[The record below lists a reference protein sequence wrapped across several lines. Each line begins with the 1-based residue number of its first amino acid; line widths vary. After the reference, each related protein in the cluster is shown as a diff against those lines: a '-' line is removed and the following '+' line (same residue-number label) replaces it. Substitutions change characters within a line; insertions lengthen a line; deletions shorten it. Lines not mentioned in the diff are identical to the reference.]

1 MKNRLLILCLAS
13 LASISY
19 ANEGKAYEGPA
30 HYRVIETQ
38 EHIVPLERGAY
49 EDLLRVVDEQN
60 RQKGISS
67 NYLKKGRDGRHLGDV
82 DLVPVAQFAGDSSDY
97 KEELTA
103 RRESKISGYHSV
115 HELLEGKDKKLKEDG
130 TFEKLSYSRE
140 GNQKRFYFGNG
151 NVVKDITITGTEK
164 FDEKLRETKKQ
175 KNDRYIIEGVYKRP
189 FKDRDQL
196 GISVDDY
203 KKNIEGQSR
212 EKALKYIKQKLEDR
226 LGTSSKYK
234 FEIKNGELYA
244 KDSSGKEWKVLLHI
258 EPVSV
263 PEIRYGSTKKEYKDD
278 IFTNIYL
285 YTPTSSSDDKKDSSG
300 RVLYTKDNNIVVEDK
315 FKYLD
320 NVVEFDS
327 KKETIKKEYE
337 KDKKTMSNEE
347 FKKKWVTPFEKGGE
361 FEKALISFTKDL
373 KLASDEKEQVDQ
385 RKNAARKSKEKIEN
399 DKNWPK
405 DLYSFQ
411 LKYMNEKEKEETFK
425 KYPKASE
432 LLKEWFEQNKIYD
445 EADKKSDEL
454 SEKISS
460 EIPKKHGFYDGWKP
474 KKEENKWLK
483 GVVANKDL
491 TRKYLGKNVEFRGQ
505 GRIEGTVDLGE
516 GNNELT
522 IKEQFTGRYGTNIVL
537 GPKAALKNI
546 KYVNVAG
553 AIGDSSHSSLSGRT
567 SLTLDI
573 DPSVANEKGHLT
585 QHAFKNSDP
594 NIVFRGLGSDITSDN
609 RNDFYMELMASR
621 IAKNSVVDMGRKL
634 KYQTQDFHNP
644 AKKIDMEIKM
654 ISDSIAHT
662 IENKEEKEKENS
674 LIEVKIKDK
683 IKALN
688 EQENAVYQS
697 IHRSGRLDILQP
709 TLTTT
714 NKKTTFNVADD
725 DREEKKKT
733 KLIHMIKTAS
743 PEEVIEKVGQFHLSE
758 SSKKD
763 AMERIRKIA
772 TSENM
777 KKLKEK
783 TEQFKELASSTE
795 YQKLDFLRKS
805 EEVENLNSGE
815 TWQALRQEIYDKATI
830 ERKIEEVKKVV
841 NAIDQE
847 NIQKLAEK
855 YPEIETLK
863 KISSNLES
871 LKETLA
877 SIKGKEIDIKST
889 TIIQSLFSTFNSLGT
904 NMKKQA
910 LMTEDSL
917 DNETAH
923 TFESY
928 ETGRREYAELKNIL
942 FYSSREEEALSELK
956 NVISQ
961 LQERNIYSKLN
972 KVAKNEIST
981 YTNIPFDIDH
991 SLLDKKSVYTRGGF
1005 ISSRTVQKN
1014 FKGNIYTGYGI
1025 YEQEYDKGLRLGA
1038 IFGGANTDHTETY
1051 SRTLRTVATESNI
1064 KGVSAY
1070 AGAYVNKTLYTPN
1083 LEWISGLGLQYGYYT
1098 VKRQVKN
1105 NYQELMSKG
1114 KPQIGAF
1121 NTYTGFVYTHSLQND
1136 LILRGKGI
1144 LSYSLVHQGKVKEK
1158 DGLNLDIEAKDY
1170 HYVDGELG
1178 VSLAKTL
1185 YDDSKKSTLS
1195 AGISGIFG
1203 LSGYDNKALKAKI
1216 HNSNSSYD
1224 IVGDKVKKDA
1234 VKIYLDYNMQL
1245 DLGFNYGLEGTYI
1258 TNNKQSDVKIGLK
1271 AGYAF

>member
-19 ANEGKAYEGPA
+19 AKEGKVYEGPA

-38 EHIVPLERGAY
+38 EHIVPIERGAY

-115 HELLEGKDKKLKEDG
+115 HKLLEGKDKNLKEDG

-189 FKDRDQL
+189 FMDRDQL

-203 KKNIEGQSR
+203 KKNIEGQTR
-212 EKALKYIKQKLEDR
+212 ENALKYIKQKLEDF
-226 LGTSSKYK
+226 SEYK

-285 YTPTSSSDDKKDSSG
+285 YTPTSSPDDKKDSSG
-300 RVLYTKDNNIVVEDK
+300 RVFYTKDNNIVVEDK
-315 FKYLD
+315 FKYPD

-327 KKETIKKEYE
+327 RKNKVKEEYE
-337 KDKKTMSNEE
+337 KDKKTMSDEE

-361 FEKALISFTKDL
+361 FEKALSEMNKEL
-373 KLASDEKEQVDQ
+373 EK
-385 RKNAARKSKEKIEN
+385 AFKEKKIE
-399 DKNWPK
+399 DKK
-405 DLYSFQ
+405 
-411 LKYMNEKEKEETFK
+411 KEEAEKEKNKVREDKRWPDGLYWWYLKEEKKEELIK
-425 KYPKASE
+425 KYPDAKE
-432 LLKEWFEQNKIYD
+432 LLEKYFEQDKIYK

-454 SEKISS
+454 FENINTK
-460 EIPKKHGFYDGWKP
+460 IPKKHGFYDGWNP
-474 KKEENKWLK
+474 QGEENKWLK
-483 GVVANKDL
+483 IAIANKYL
-491 TRKYLGKNVEFRGQ
+491 IRKYLGKNVEFRGQ

-522 IKEQFTGRYGTNIVL
+522 IKEQFTGRYGTNIIL

-553 AIGDSSHSSLSGRT
+553 AIGDSSKASLSGRT

-573 DPSVANEKGHLT
+573 DPSVVNEKGHLT

-594 NIVFRGLGSDITSDN
+594 NIVFRGLGSKITSDN
-609 RNDFYMELMASR
+609 RNDFYIELMTSR

-654 ISDSIAHT
+654 ISDSIAH
-662 IENKEEKEKENS
+662 IIKNKEDSKDSKNS

-683 IKALN
+683 IKELT
-688 EQENAVYQS
+688 EKENSVYGS
-697 IHRSGRLDILQP
+697 IHNSGRLDILQP

-758 SSKKD
+758 TSKKD

-805 EEVENLNSGE
+805 KEAENLNPGE

-847 NIQKLAEK
+847 NVQKLAEK
-855 YPEIETLK
+855 YPNIETLK
-863 KISSNLES
+863 NISSNLES
-871 LKETLA
+871 LKKTLV
-877 SIKGKEIDIKST
+877 SIKEIDIKST
-889 TIIQSLFSTFNSLGT
+889 TIIQSLFSTFNSLVT

-928 ETGRREYAELKNIL
+928 ETGRREYTELKNIL

-1051 SRTLRTVATESNI
+1051 SRTLRTVATESTI

-1114 KPQIGAF
+1114 KPQIGAL
-1121 NTYTGFVYTHSLQND
+1121 NTYTGFVYTHSLPND

-1203 LSGYDNKALKAKI
+1203 LSGYDNKDLKAKVR
-1216 HNSNSSYD
+1216 NSSTGYN
-1224 IVGDKVKKDA
+1224 IMGDKTKKDA

-1258 TNNKQSDVKIGLK
+1258 TNNDQSDVKIGLK
-1271 AGYAF
+1271 AGYSF

>member
-115 HELLEGKDKKLKEDG
+115 DKLMTEKDKALKEDK
-130 TFEKLSYSRE
+130 TFDKLSYSRE

-151 NVVKDITITGTEK
+151 NTVKDIIITGK
-164 FDEKLRETKKQ
+164 NDFDKKVKETKEQ
-175 KNDRYIIEGVYKRP
+175 KNEKYLIEGVYKRP

-196 GISVDDY
+196 GISLDDY

-212 EKALKYIKQKLEDR
+212 EKALEYIKEKLENR
-226 LGTSSKYK
+226 LGDSYKYK

-320 NVVEFDS
+320 NVVEFES
-327 KKETIKKEYE
+327 RKKEIKEQYE
-337 KDKKTMSNEE
+337 KDKKELTPEKFNE
-347 FKKKWVTPFEKGGE
+347 KWVKPFEKGGE
-361 FEKALISFTKDL
+361 FEKALSAMKGEL
-373 KLASDEKEQVDQ
+373 EK
-385 RKNAARKSKEKIEN
+385 ASKEKEIE
-399 DKNWPK
+399 DKK
-405 DLYSFQ
+405 
-411 LKYMNEKEKEETFK
+411 KEEAEKEKNKVREDKRWPDGLYWWDLKEERKEELIK
-425 KYPKASE
+425 KYPDAKE
-432 LLKEWFEQNKIYD
+432 LLEKYFEQDKIYK

-460 EIPKKHGFYDGWKP
+460 EIPKKHGFYDGWNP
-474 KKEENKWLK
+474 QGEENKWLK
-483 GVVANKDL
+483 VAIANKYL
-491 TRKYLGKNVEFRGQ
+491 IRKYLGKNVEFRGQ

-553 AIGDSSHSSLSGRT
+553 AIGDSSKASLSGRT

-573 DPSVANEKGHLT
+573 DPSVVNEKGHLT

-609 RNDFYMELMASR
+609 RNDFYMELMTSR

-758 SSKKD
+758 TSKKD

-805 EEVENLNSGE
+805 EEAENLNPGE

-847 NIQKLAEK
+847 NVQKLAGK
-855 YPEIETLK
+855 YPKIETLK
-863 KISSNLES
+863 DISSNLES

-889 TIIQSLFSTFNSLGT
+889 TTIQSLFSTFNSLLT

-928 ETGRREYAELKNIL
+928 EAGRREYTELKNIL

>member
-19 ANEGKAYEGPA
+19 AKEGKVYEGPA

-38 EHIVPLERGAY
+38 EHIVPIERGAY

-115 HELLEGKDKKLKEDG
+115 HKLLEGKDKNLKEDG

-189 FKDRDQL
+189 FMYRDQL

-203 KKNIEGQSR
+203 KKNIEGQTR
-212 EKALKYIKQKLEDR
+212 ENALKYIKQKLEDF
-226 LGTSSKYK
+226 SEYK

-285 YTPTSSSDDKKDSSG
+285 YTPTSSPDDKKDSSG
-300 RVLYTKDNNIVVEDK
+300 RVFYTKDNNIVVEDK
-315 FKYLD
+315 FKYPD

-327 KKETIKKEYE
+327 RKNKVKEEYE
-337 KDKKTMSNEE
+337 KDKKTMSDEE

-361 FEKALISFTKDL
+361 FEKALSEMNKEL
-373 KLASDEKEQVDQ
+373 EK
-385 RKNAARKSKEKIEN
+385 AFKEKKIE
-399 DKNWPK
+399 DKK
-405 DLYSFQ
+405 
-411 LKYMNEKEKEETFK
+411 KEEAEKEKNKVREDKRWPDGLYWWYLKEKKKEELIK
-425 KYPKASE
+425 KYPDAKE
-432 LLKEWFEQNKIYD
+432 LLEKYFEQDKIYK

-454 SEKISS
+454 FENINTK
-460 EIPKKHGFYDGWKP
+460 IPKKHGFYDGWNLQG
-474 KKEENKWLK
+474 EENKWLK
-483 GVVANKDL
+483 IAIANKYL
-491 TRKYLGKNVEFRGQ
+491 IRKYLGKNVEFRGQ

-522 IKEQFTGRYGTNIVL
+522 IKEQFTGRYGTNIIL

-553 AIGDSSHSSLSGRT
+553 AIGDSSKASLSGRT

-573 DPSVANEKGHLT
+573 DPSVVNEKGHLT

-594 NIVFRGLGSDITSDN
+594 NIVFRGLGSKITSDN
-609 RNDFYMELMASR
+609 RNDFYIELMTSR

-654 ISDSIAHT
+654 ISDSIAH
-662 IENKEEKEKENS
+662 IIKNKEDSKDSKNS

-683 IKALN
+683 IKELT
-688 EQENAVYQS
+688 EKENSVYGS
-697 IHRSGRLDILQP
+697 IHNSGRLDILQP

-758 SSKKD
+758 TSKKD

-805 EEVENLNSGE
+805 KEAENLNPGE

-847 NIQKLAEK
+847 NVQKLAEK
-855 YPEIETLK
+855 YPNIETLK
-863 KISSNLES
+863 NISSNLES
-871 LKETLA
+871 LKKTLV
-877 SIKGKEIDIKST
+877 SIKEIDIKST
-889 TIIQSLFSTFNSLGT
+889 TIIQSLFSTFNSLVT

-928 ETGRREYAELKNIL
+928 ETGRREYTELKNIL

-1051 SRTLRTVATESNI
+1051 SRTLRTVATESTI

-1114 KPQIGAF
+1114 KPQIGAL
-1121 NTYTGFVYTHSLQND
+1121 NTYTGFVYTHSLPND

-1203 LSGYDNKALKAKI
+1203 LSGYDNKDLKAKVR
-1216 HNSNSSYD
+1216 NSSTGYN
-1224 IVGDKVKKDA
+1224 IMGDKTKKDA

-1258 TNNKQSDVKIGLK
+1258 TNNDQSDVKIGLK
-1271 AGYAF
+1271 AGYSF

>member
-19 ANEGKAYEGPA
+19 AKEGKVYEGPA

-38 EHIVPLERGAY
+38 EHIVPIERGAY

-103 RRESKISGYHSV
+103 RREYKISGYHSV
-115 HELLEGKDKKLKEDG
+115 HKLLEGKDKNLKEDG

-189 FKDRDQL
+189 FMDRDQL

-203 KKNIEGQSR
+203 KKNIEGQTR
-212 EKALKYIKQKLEDR
+212 ENALKYIKQKLEDR
-226 LGTSSKYK
+226 LGDSSKYK

-285 YTPTSSSDDKKDSSG
+285 YTPTSSPDDKKDSSG
-300 RVLYTKDNNIVVEDK
+300 RVFYTKDNNIVVEDK
-315 FKYLD
+315 FKYPD

-327 KKETIKKEYE
+327 RKNKVKEEYE
-337 KDKKTMSNEE
+337 KDKKTMSDEE

-361 FEKALISFTKDL
+361 FEKALSEMNKEL
-373 KLASDEKEQVDQ
+373 EK
-385 RKNAARKSKEKIEN
+385 AFKEKKIE
-399 DKNWPK
+399 DKK
-405 DLYSFQ
+405 
-411 LKYMNEKEKEETFK
+411 KEEAEKEKNKVREDKRWPDGLYWWNLEEEKKEELIK
-425 KYPKASE
+425 KYPDAKE
-432 LLKEWFEQNKIYD
+432 LLEKYFEQDKIYK

-454 SEKISS
+454 FENINTK
-460 EIPKKHGFYDGWKP
+460 IPKKHGFYDGWNP
-474 KKEENKWLK
+474 QGEENKWLK
-483 GVVANKDL
+483 IAIANKYL
-491 TRKYLGKNVEFRGQ
+491 IRKYLGKNVEFRGQ

-522 IKEQFTGRYGTNIVL
+522 IKEQFTGRYGTNIIL

-553 AIGDSSHSSLSGRT
+553 AIGDSSKASLSGRT

-573 DPSVANEKGHLT
+573 DPSVVNEKGHLT

-594 NIVFRGLGSDITSDN
+594 NIVFRGLGSKITSDN
-609 RNDFYMELMASR
+609 RNDFYIELMTSR

-654 ISDSIAHT
+654 ISDSIAH
-662 IENKEEKEKENS
+662 IIKNKEDSKDSKNS

-683 IKALN
+683 IKELT
-688 EQENAVYQS
+688 EKENSVYGS
-697 IHRSGRLDILQP
+697 IHNSGRLDILQP

-758 SSKKD
+758 TSKKD

-805 EEVENLNSGE
+805 KEAENLNPGE

-847 NIQKLAEK
+847 NVQKLAEK
-855 YPEIETLK
+855 YPNIETLK
-863 KISSNLES
+863 NISSNLES
-871 LKETLA
+871 LKKTLV
-877 SIKGKEIDIKST
+877 SIKEIDIKST
-889 TIIQSLFSTFNSLGT
+889 TIIQSLFSTFNSLVT

-928 ETGRREYAELKNIL
+928 ETGRREYTELKNIL

-1051 SRTLRTVATESNI
+1051 SRTLRTVATESTI

-1114 KPQIGAF
+1114 KPQIGAL
-1121 NTYTGFVYTHSLQND
+1121 NTYTGFVYTHSLPND

-1203 LSGYDNKALKAKI
+1203 LSGYDNKDLKAKVR
-1216 HNSNSSYD
+1216 NSSTGYN
-1224 IVGDKVKKDA
+1224 IMGDKTKKDA

-1258 TNNKQSDVKIGLK
+1258 TNNDQSDVKIGLK
-1271 AGYAF
+1271 AGYSF

>member
-19 ANEGKAYEGPA
+19 AKEGKVYEGPA

-38 EHIVPLERGAY
+38 EHIVPIERGAY

-115 HELLEGKDKKLKEDG
+115 HKLLEGKDKNLKEDG

-189 FKDRDQL
+189 FMDRDQL

-203 KKNIEGQSR
+203 KKNIEGQTR
-212 EKALKYIKQKLEDR
+212 ENALKYIKQKLEDF
-226 LGTSSKYK
+226 SKYK

-285 YTPTSSSDDKKDSSG
+285 YTPTSSPDDKEDSSG
-300 RVLYTKDNNIVVEDK
+300 RVFYTKDNNIVVEDK
-315 FKYLD
+315 FKYPD

-327 KKETIKKEYE
+327 RKNKVKEEYE
-337 KDKKTMSNEE
+337 KDKKTMSDEE

-361 FEKALISFTKDL
+361 FEKALSEMNKEL
-373 KLASDEKEQVDQ
+373 EK
-385 RKNAARKSKEKIEN
+385 AFKEKKIE
-399 DKNWPK
+399 DKK
-405 DLYSFQ
+405 
-411 LKYMNEKEKEETFK
+411 KEEAEKEKNKVREDKRWPDGLYWWYLKEDKKEELIK
-425 KYPKASE
+425 KYPDAKE
-432 LLKEWFEQNKIYD
+432 LLEKYFEQDKIYK

-454 SEKISS
+454 FENINTK
-460 EIPKKHGFYDGWKP
+460 IPKKHGFYDGWNLQG
-474 KKEENKWLK
+474 EENKWLK
-483 GVVANKDL
+483 IAIANKYL
-491 TRKYLGKNVEFRGQ
+491 IRKYLGKNVEFRGQ

-522 IKEQFTGRYGTNIVL
+522 IKEQFTGRYGTNIIL

-553 AIGDSSHSSLSGRT
+553 AIGDSSKASLSGRT

-573 DPSVANEKGHLT
+573 DPSVVNEKGHLT

-594 NIVFRGLGSDITSDN
+594 NIVFRGLGSKITSDN
-609 RNDFYMELMASR
+609 RNDFYIELMTSR

-654 ISDSIAHT
+654 ISDSIAH
-662 IENKEEKEKENS
+662 IIKNKEDSKDSKNS

-683 IKALN
+683 IKELT
-688 EQENAVYQS
+688 EKENSVYGS
-697 IHRSGRLDILQP
+697 IHNSGRLDILQP

-758 SSKKD
+758 TSKKD

-805 EEVENLNSGE
+805 KEAENLNPGE

-847 NIQKLAEK
+847 NVQKLAEK
-855 YPEIETLK
+855 YPNIETLK
-863 KISSNLES
+863 NISSNLES
-871 LKETLA
+871 LKKTLV
-877 SIKGKEIDIKST
+877 SIKEIDIKST
-889 TIIQSLFSTFNSLGT
+889 TIIQSLFSTFNSLVT

-928 ETGRREYAELKNIL
+928 ETGRREYTELKNIL

-1051 SRTLRTVATESNI
+1051 SRTLRTVATESTI

-1114 KPQIGAF
+1114 KPQIGAL
-1121 NTYTGFVYTHSLQND
+1121 NTYTGFVYTHSLPND

-1203 LSGYDNKALKAKI
+1203 LSGYDNKDLKAKVR
-1216 HNSNSSYD
+1216 NSSTGYN
-1224 IVGDKVKKDA
+1224 IMGDKTKKDA

-1258 TNNKQSDVKIGLK
+1258 TNNDQSDVKIGLK
-1271 AGYAF
+1271 AGYSF

>member
-19 ANEGKAYEGPA
+19 AKEGKVYEGPA

-38 EHIVPLERGAY
+38 EHIVPIERGAY

-82 DLVPVAQFAGDSSDY
+82 DLVPVAQFAGDSNDY

-115 HELLEGKDKKLKEDG
+115 HKLLEGKDKNLKEDG

-189 FKDRDQL
+189 FMGRDQL

-203 KKNIEGQSR
+203 KKNIEGQTR
-212 EKALKYIKQKLEDR
+212 ENALKYIKQKLEDF
-226 LGTSSKYK
+226 SKYK

-285 YTPTSSSDDKKDSSG
+285 YTPTSSPDDKKDSSG
-300 RVLYTKDNNIVVEDK
+300 RVFYTKDNNIVVEDK
-315 FKYLD
+315 FKYPD

-327 KKETIKKEYE
+327 RKNKVKEEYE
-337 KDKKTMSNEE
+337 KDKKTMSDEE

-361 FEKALISFTKDL
+361 FEKALSEMNKEL
-373 KLASDEKEQVDQ
+373 EK
-385 RKNAARKSKEKIEN
+385 AFKEKKIE
-399 DKNWPK
+399 DKK
-405 DLYSFQ
+405 
-411 LKYMNEKEKEETFK
+411 KEEAEKEKNKVREDKRWPDGLYWWYLKEEKKEELIK
-425 KYPKASE
+425 KYPDAKE
-432 LLKEWFEQNKIYD
+432 LLEKYFEQDKIYK

-454 SEKISS
+454 FENINTK
-460 EIPKKHGFYDGWKP
+460 IPKKHGFYDGWNP
-474 KKEENKWLK
+474 QGEENKWLK
-483 GVVANKDL
+483 IAIANKYL
-491 TRKYLGKNVEFRGQ
+491 IRKYLGKNVEFRGQ

-522 IKEQFTGRYGTNIVL
+522 IKEQFTGRYGTNIIL

-553 AIGDSSHSSLSGRT
+553 AIGDSSKASLSGRT

-573 DPSVANEKGHLT
+573 DPSVVNEKGHLT

-594 NIVFRGLGSDITSDN
+594 NIVFRGLGSKITSDN
-609 RNDFYMELMASR
+609 RNDFYIELMTSR

-654 ISDSIAHT
+654 ISDSIAH
-662 IENKEEKEKENS
+662 IIKNKEDSKDSKNS

-683 IKALN
+683 IKELT
-688 EQENAVYQS
+688 EKENSVYGS
-697 IHRSGRLDILQP
+697 IHNSGRLDILQP

-758 SSKKD
+758 TSKKD

-805 EEVENLNSGE
+805 KEAENLNPGE

-847 NIQKLAEK
+847 NVQKLAEK
-855 YPEIETLK
+855 YPNIETLK
-863 KISSNLES
+863 NISSNLES
-871 LKETLA
+871 LKKTLV
-877 SIKGKEIDIKST
+877 SIKEIDIKST
-889 TIIQSLFSTFNSLGT
+889 TIIQSLFSTFNSLVT

-928 ETGRREYAELKNIL
+928 ETGRREYTELKNIL

-1051 SRTLRTVATESNI
+1051 SRTLRTVATESTI

-1114 KPQIGAF
+1114 KPQIGAL
-1121 NTYTGFVYTHSLQND
+1121 NTYTGFVYTHSLPND

-1203 LSGYDNKALKAKI
+1203 LSGYDNKDLKAKVR
-1216 HNSNSSYD
+1216 NSSTGYN
-1224 IVGDKVKKDA
+1224 IMGDKTKKDA

-1258 TNNKQSDVKIGLK
+1258 TNNDQSDVKIGLK
-1271 AGYAF
+1271 AGYSF

>member
-19 ANEGKAYEGPA
+19 AKEGKVYEGPA

-38 EHIVPLERGAY
+38 EHIVPIERGAY

-97 KEELTA
+97 DYKEELTA

-115 HELLEGKDKKLKEDG
+115 HKLLEGKDKNLKEDG

-189 FKDRDQL
+189 FMDRDQL

-203 KKNIEGQSR
+203 KKNIEGQTR
-212 EKALKYIKQKLEDR
+212 ENALKYIKQKLEDF
-226 LGTSSKYK
+226 SKYK
-234 FEIKNGELYA
+234 VEIKNGELYA

-285 YTPTSSSDDKKDSSG
+285 YTPTSSPDDKKDSSG
-300 RVLYTKDNNIVVEDK
+300 RVFYTKDNNIVVEDK
-315 FKYLD
+315 FKYPD

-327 KKETIKKEYE
+327 RKNKVKEEYE
-337 KDKKTMSNEE
+337 KDKKTMSDEE

-361 FEKALISFTKDL
+361 FEKALSEMNKEL
-373 KLASDEKEQVDQ
+373 EK
-385 RKNAARKSKEKIEN
+385 AFKEKKIE
-399 DKNWPK
+399 DKK
-405 DLYSFQ
+405 
-411 LKYMNEKEKEETFK
+411 KEEAEKEKNKVREDKRWPDGLYWWYLKEEKKEELIK
-425 KYPKASE
+425 KYPDAKE
-432 LLKEWFEQNKIYD
+432 LLEKYFEQDKIYK

-454 SEKISS
+454 FENINTK
-460 EIPKKHGFYDGWKP
+460 IPKKHGFYDGWNLQG
-474 KKEENKWLK
+474 EENKWLK
-483 GVVANKDL
+483 IAIANKYL
-491 TRKYLGKNVEFRGQ
+491 IRKYLGKNVEFRGQ

-522 IKEQFTGRYGTNIVL
+522 IKEQFTGRYGTNIIL

-553 AIGDSSHSSLSGRT
+553 AIGDSSKASLSGRT

-573 DPSVANEKGHLT
+573 DPSVVNEKGHLT

-594 NIVFRGLGSDITSDN
+594 NIVFRGLGSKITSDN
-609 RNDFYMELMASR
+609 RNDFYIELMTSR

-654 ISDSIAHT
+654 ISDSIAH
-662 IENKEEKEKENS
+662 IIKNKEDSKDSKNS

-683 IKALN
+683 IKELT
-688 EQENAVYQS
+688 EKENSVYGS
-697 IHRSGRLDILQP
+697 IHNSGRLDILQP

-758 SSKKD
+758 TSKKD

-805 EEVENLNSGE
+805 KEAENLNPGE

-847 NIQKLAEK
+847 NVQKLAEK
-855 YPEIETLK
+855 YPNIETLK
-863 KISSNLES
+863 NISSNLES
-871 LKETLA
+871 LKKTLV
-877 SIKGKEIDIKST
+877 SIKEIDIKST
-889 TIIQSLFSTFNSLGT
+889 TIIQSLFSTFNSLVT

-928 ETGRREYAELKNIL
+928 ETGRREYTELKNIL

-1051 SRTLRTVATESNI
+1051 SRTLRTVATESTI

-1114 KPQIGAF
+1114 KPQIGAL
-1121 NTYTGFVYTHSLQND
+1121 NTYTGFVYTHSLPND

-1203 LSGYDNKALKAKI
+1203 LSGYDNKDLKAKVR
-1216 HNSNSSYD
+1216 NSSTGYN
-1224 IVGDKVKKDA
+1224 IMGDKTKKDA

-1258 TNNKQSDVKIGLK
+1258 TNNDQSDVKIGLK
-1271 AGYAF
+1271 AGYSF

>member
-19 ANEGKAYEGPA
+19 AKEGKVYEGPA

-38 EHIVPLERGAY
+38 EHIVPIERGAY

-115 HELLEGKDKKLKEDG
+115 HKLLEGKDKNLKEDG

-189 FKDRDQL
+189 LMDRDQL

-203 KKNIEGQSR
+203 KKNIEGQTR
-212 EKALKYIKQKLEDR
+212 ENALKYIKQKLEDFF
-226 LGTSSKYK
+226 KYK

-285 YTPTSSSDDKKDSSG
+285 YTPTSSPDDKEDSSG
-300 RVLYTKDNNIVVEDK
+300 RVFYTKDNNIVVEDK
-315 FKYLD
+315 FKYPD

-327 KKETIKKEYE
+327 RKNKVKEEYE
-337 KDKKTMSNEE
+337 KDKKTMSDEE

-361 FEKALISFTKDL
+361 FEKALSEMNKEL
-373 KLASDEKEQVDQ
+373 EK
-385 RKNAARKSKEKIEN
+385 AFKEKKIE
-399 DKNWPK
+399 DKK
-405 DLYSFQ
+405 
-411 LKYMNEKEKEETFK
+411 KEEAEKEKNKVREDKRWPDGLYWWYLNEEKKEELIK
-425 KYPKASE
+425 KYPDAKE
-432 LLKEWFEQNKIYD
+432 LLEKYFEQDKIYK

-454 SEKISS
+454 FENINTK
-460 EIPKKHGFYDGWKP
+460 IPKKHGFYDGWNLQG
-474 KKEENKWLK
+474 EENKWLK
-483 GVVANKDL
+483 IAIANKYL
-491 TRKYLGKNVEFRGQ
+491 IRKYLGKNVEFRGQ

-522 IKEQFTGRYGTNIVL
+522 IKEQFTGRYGTNIIL

-553 AIGDSSHSSLSGRT
+553 AIGDSSKASLSGRT

-573 DPSVANEKGHLT
+573 DPSVVNEKGHLT

-594 NIVFRGLGSDITSDN
+594 NIVFRGLGSKITSDN
-609 RNDFYMELMASR
+609 RNDFYIELMTSR

-654 ISDSIAHT
+654 ISDSIAH
-662 IENKEEKEKENS
+662 IIKNKEDSKDSKNS

-683 IKALN
+683 IKELT
-688 EQENAVYQS
+688 EKENSVYGS
-697 IHRSGRLDILQP
+697 IHNSGRLDILQP

-758 SSKKD
+758 TSKKD

-805 EEVENLNSGE
+805 KEAENLNPGE

-847 NIQKLAEK
+847 NVQKLAEK
-855 YPEIETLK
+855 YPNIETLK
-863 KISSNLES
+863 NISSNLES
-871 LKETLA
+871 LKKTLV
-877 SIKGKEIDIKST
+877 SIKEIDIKST
-889 TIIQSLFSTFNSLGT
+889 TIIQSLFSTFNSLVT

-928 ETGRREYAELKNIL
+928 ETGRREYTELKNIL

-1051 SRTLRTVATESNI
+1051 SRTLRTVATESTI

-1114 KPQIGAF
+1114 KPQIGAL
-1121 NTYTGFVYTHSLQND
+1121 NTYTGFVYTHSLPND

-1203 LSGYDNKALKAKI
+1203 LSGYDNKDLKAKVR
-1216 HNSNSSYD
+1216 NSSTGYN
-1224 IVGDKVKKDA
+1224 IMGDKTKKDA

-1258 TNNKQSDVKIGLK
+1258 TNNDQSDVKIGLK
-1271 AGYAF
+1271 AGYSF

>member
-19 ANEGKAYEGPA
+19 AKEGKVYEGPA

-115 HELLEGKDKKLKEDG
+115 DKLMTEKDKALKEDK
-130 TFEKLSYSRE
+130 TFDKLSYSRE

-212 EKALKYIKQKLEDR
+212 EKALEYIKEKLEKKLKSTD
-226 LGTSSKYK
+226 YK
-234 FEIKNGELYA
+234 LEIKNGELYA

-263 PEIRYGSTKKEYKDD
+263 PEIRYGTTKKEYKDD

-285 YTPTSSSDDKKDSSG
+285 YTPTSSPDDKEDSSG
-300 RVLYTKDNNIVVEDK
+300 RVFYTKDNNIVVEDK
-315 FKYLD
+315 FKYPD

-337 KDKKTMSNEE
+337 KDKKELSEE
-347 FKKKWVTPFEKGGE
+347 KFKEKWVKPFEKGGE
-361 FEKALISFTKDL
+361 FEKALSAMKGEL
-373 KLASDEKEQVDQ
+373 EK
-385 RKNAARKSKEKIEN
+385 ASKEKEIEDKKKEEAEKEKN
-399 DKNWPK
+399 KVKADKNWPK
-405 DLYSFQ
+405 DLYWWD
-411 LKYMNEKEKEETFK
+411 LKEEKKEELIK
-425 KYPKASE
+425 KYPDAKE
-432 LLKEWFEQNKIYD
+432 LLEKYFEQDKIYK
-445 EADKKSDEL
+445 EADKKADEL
-454 SEKISS
+454 FEDINTK
-460 EIPKKHGFYDGWKP
+460 IPKKHGFYDGWNP
-474 KKEENKWLK
+474 QGEENKWLK
-483 GVVANKDL
+483 VAIANKYL
-491 TRKYLGKNVEFRGQ
+491 IRKYLGKNVEFRGQ

-553 AIGDSSHSSLSGRT
+553 AIGDSSKASLSGRT

-573 DPSVANEKGHLT
+573 DPSVVNEKGHLT

-609 RNDFYMELMASR
+609 RNDFYMELMTSR

-714 NKKTTFNVADD
+714 NKKTTVNVADD

-758 SSKKD
+758 TSKKD

-805 EEVENLNSGE
+805 EEAENLNPGE

-847 NIQKLAEK
+847 NVQKLAGK
-855 YPEIETLK
+855 YPKIETLK
-863 KISSNLES
+863 DISSNLES

-889 TIIQSLFSTFNSLGT
+889 TTIQSLFSTFNSLLT

-928 ETGRREYAELKNIL
+928 EAGRREYTELKNIL

>member
-19 ANEGKAYEGPA
+19 AKEGKVYEGPA

-38 EHIVPLERGAY
+38 EHIVPIERGAY

-115 HELLEGKDKKLKEDG
+115 HKLLEGKDKNLKEDG

-189 FKDRDQL
+189 FMDRDQL

-203 KKNIEGQSR
+203 KKNIEGQTR
-212 EKALKYIKQKLEDR
+212 ENALKYIKQKLEDFFE
-226 LGTSSKYK
+226 YK

-285 YTPTSSSDDKKDSSG
+285 YTPTSSPDDKEDSSG
-300 RVLYTKDNNIVVEDK
+300 RVFYTKDNNIVVEDK
-315 FKYLD
+315 FKYPD

-327 KKETIKKEYE
+327 RKNKVKEEYE
-337 KDKKTMSNEE
+337 KDKKTMSDEE

-361 FEKALISFTKDL
+361 FEKALSEMNKEL
-373 KLASDEKEQVDQ
+373 EK
-385 RKNAARKSKEKIEN
+385 AFKEKKIE
-399 DKNWPK
+399 DKK
-405 DLYSFQ
+405 
-411 LKYMNEKEKEETFK
+411 KEEAEKEKNKVREDKRWPDGLYWWALKEDKKEELIK
-425 KYPKASE
+425 KYPDAKE
-432 LLKEWFEQNKIYD
+432 LLEKYFEQDKIYK

-454 SEKISS
+454 FENINTK
-460 EIPKKHGFYDGWKP
+460 IPKKHGFYDGWNLQG
-474 KKEENKWLK
+474 EENKWLK
-483 GVVANKDL
+483 IAIANKYL
-491 TRKYLGKNVEFRGQ
+491 IRKYLGKNVEFRGQ

-522 IKEQFTGRYGTNIVL
+522 IKEQFTGRYGTNIIL

-553 AIGDSSHSSLSGRT
+553 AIGDSSKASLSGRT

-573 DPSVANEKGHLT
+573 DPSVVNEKGHLT

-594 NIVFRGLGSDITSDN
+594 NIVFRGLGSKITSDN
-609 RNDFYMELMASR
+609 RNDFYIELMTSR

-654 ISDSIAHT
+654 ISDSIAH
-662 IENKEEKEKENS
+662 IIKNKEDSKDSKNS

-683 IKALN
+683 IKELT
-688 EQENAVYQS
+688 EKENSVYGS
-697 IHRSGRLDILQP
+697 IHNSGRLDILQP

-758 SSKKD
+758 TSKKD

-805 EEVENLNSGE
+805 KEAENLNPGE

-847 NIQKLAEK
+847 NVQKLAEK
-855 YPEIETLK
+855 YPNIETLK
-863 KISSNLES
+863 NISSNLES
-871 LKETLA
+871 LKKTLV
-877 SIKGKEIDIKST
+877 SIKEIDIKST
-889 TIIQSLFSTFNSLGT
+889 TIIQSLFSTFNSLVT

-928 ETGRREYAELKNIL
+928 ETGRREYTELKNIL

-1051 SRTLRTVATESNI
+1051 SRTLRTVATESTI

-1114 KPQIGAF
+1114 KPQIGAL
-1121 NTYTGFVYTHSLQND
+1121 NTYTGFVYTHSLPND

-1178 VSLAKTL
+1178 VSLAKTH

-1203 LSGYDNKALKAKI
+1203 LSGYDNKDLKAKVR
-1216 HNSNSSYD
+1216 NSSTGYN
-1224 IVGDKVKKDA
+1224 IMGDKTKKDA

-1258 TNNKQSDVKIGLK
+1258 TNNDQSDVKIGLK
-1271 AGYAF
+1271 AGYSF

>member
-19 ANEGKAYEGPA
+19 AKEGKVYEGPA

-38 EHIVPLERGAY
+38 EHIVPIERGAY

-115 HELLEGKDKKLKEDG
+115 HKLLEGKDKNLKEDG

-189 FKDRDQL
+189 FMDRDQL
-196 GISVDDY
+196 KISVDDY
-203 KKNIEGQSR
+203 KKNIEGQTR
-212 EKALKYIKQKLEDR
+212 ENALKYIKQKLEDF
-226 LGTSSKYK
+226 SEYK

-285 YTPTSSSDDKKDSSG
+285 YTPTSSPDDKKDSSG
-300 RVLYTKDNNIVVEDK
+300 RVFYTKDNNIVVEDK
-315 FKYLD
+315 FKYPD

-327 KKETIKKEYE
+327 RKNKVKEEYE
-337 KDKKTMSNEE
+337 KDKKTMSDEE

-361 FEKALISFTKDL
+361 FEKALS
-373 KLASDEKEQVDQ
+373 EMNKELE
-385 RKNAARKSKEKIEN
+385 RAFKEKKIE
-399 DKNWPK
+399 DKK
-405 DLYSFQ
+405 
-411 LKYMNEKEKEETFK
+411 KEEAEKEKNKVREDKRWPDGLYWWYLKEEKKEELIK
-425 KYPKASE
+425 KYPDAKE
-432 LLKEWFEQNKIYD
+432 LLEKYFEQDKIYK

-454 SEKISS
+454 FENINTK
-460 EIPKKHGFYDGWKP
+460 IPKKHGFYDGWNLQG
-474 KKEENKWLK
+474 EENKWLK
-483 GVVANKDL
+483 IAIANKYL
-491 TRKYLGKNVEFRGQ
+491 IRKYLGKNVEFRGQ

-522 IKEQFTGRYGTNIVL
+522 IKEQFTGRYGTNIIL

-553 AIGDSSHSSLSGRT
+553 AIGDSSKASLSGRT

-573 DPSVANEKGHLT
+573 DPSVVNEKGHLT

-594 NIVFRGLGSDITSDN
+594 NIVFRGLGSKITSDN
-609 RNDFYMELMASR
+609 RNDFYIELMTSR

-654 ISDSIAHT
+654 ISDSIAH
-662 IENKEEKEKENS
+662 IIKNKEDSKDSKNS

-683 IKALN
+683 IKELT
-688 EQENAVYQS
+688 EKENSVYGS
-697 IHRSGRLDILQP
+697 IHNSGRLDILQP

-758 SSKKD
+758 TSKKD

-805 EEVENLNSGE
+805 KEAENLNPGE

-847 NIQKLAEK
+847 NVQKLAEK
-855 YPEIETLK
+855 YPNIETLK
-863 KISSNLES
+863 NISSNLES
-871 LKETLA
+871 LKKTLV
-877 SIKGKEIDIKST
+877 SIKEIDIKSM
-889 TIIQSLFSTFNSLGT
+889 TIIQSLFSTFNSLVT

-928 ETGRREYAELKNIL
+928 ETGRREYTELKNIL

-1051 SRTLRTVATESNI
+1051 SRTLRTVATESTI

-1114 KPQIGAF
+1114 KPQIGAL
-1121 NTYTGFVYTHSLQND
+1121 NTYTGFVYTHSLPND

-1203 LSGYDNKALKAKI
+1203 LSGYDNKDLKAKVR
-1216 HNSNSSYD
+1216 NSSTGYN
-1224 IVGDKVKKDA
+1224 IMGDKTKKDA

-1258 TNNKQSDVKIGLK
+1258 TNNDQSDVKIGLK
-1271 AGYAF
+1271 AGYSF

>member
-19 ANEGKAYEGPA
+19 AKEGKVYEGPA

-38 EHIVPLERGAY
+38 EHIVPIERGAY

-115 HELLEGKDKKLKEDG
+115 HKLLEGKDKNLKEDG

-189 FKDRDQL
+189 FMDRDQL

-203 KKNIEGQSR
+203 KKNIEGQTR
-212 EKALKYIKQKLEDR
+212 ENALKYIKQKLEDC
-226 LGTSSKYK
+226 SEYK

-285 YTPTSSSDDKKDSSG
+285 YTPTSSPDDKKDSSG
-300 RVLYTKDNNIVVEDK
+300 RVFYTKDNNIVVEDK
-315 FKYLD
+315 FKYPD

-327 KKETIKKEYE
+327 RKNKVKEEYE
-337 KDKKTMSNEE
+337 KDKKTMSDEE

-361 FEKALISFTKDL
+361 FEKALSEMNKEL
-373 KLASDEKEQVDQ
+373 EK
-385 RKNAARKSKEKIEN
+385 AFKEKKIE
-399 DKNWPK
+399 DKK
-405 DLYSFQ
+405 
-411 LKYMNEKEKEETFK
+411 KEEAEKEKNKVREDKRWPDGLYWWYLKEEKKEELIK
-425 KYPKASE
+425 KYPDAKE
-432 LLKEWFEQNKIYD
+432 LLEKYFEQDKIYK
-445 EADKKSDEL
+445 EADEKSDEL
-454 SEKISS
+454 FENINTK
-460 EIPKKHGFYDGWKP
+460 IPKKHGFYDGWNLQG
-474 KKEENKWLK
+474 EENKWLK
-483 GVVANKDL
+483 IAIANKYL
-491 TRKYLGKNVEFRGQ
+491 IRKYLGKNVEFRGQ

-522 IKEQFTGRYGTNIVL
+522 IKEQFTGRYGTNIIL

-553 AIGDSSHSSLSGRT
+553 AIGDSSKASLSGRT

-573 DPSVANEKGHLT
+573 DPSVVNEKGHLT

-594 NIVFRGLGSDITSDN
+594 NIVFRGLGSKITSDN
-609 RNDFYMELMASR
+609 RNDFYIELMTSR

-654 ISDSIAHT
+654 ISDSIAH
-662 IENKEEKEKENS
+662 IIKNKEDSKDSKNS

-683 IKALN
+683 IKELT
-688 EQENAVYQS
+688 EKENSVYGS
-697 IHRSGRLDILQP
+697 IHNSGRLDILQP

-758 SSKKD
+758 TSKKD

-805 EEVENLNSGE
+805 KEAENLNPGE

-847 NIQKLAEK
+847 NVQKLAEK
-855 YPEIETLK
+855 YPNIETLK
-863 KISSNLES
+863 NISSNLES
-871 LKETLA
+871 LKKTLV
-877 SIKGKEIDIKST
+877 SIKEIDIKST
-889 TIIQSLFSTFNSLGT
+889 TIIQSLFSTFNSLVT

-928 ETGRREYAELKNIL
+928 ETGRREYTELKNIL

-1051 SRTLRTVATESNI
+1051 SRTLRTVATESTI

-1114 KPQIGAF
+1114 KPQIGAL
-1121 NTYTGFVYTHSLQND
+1121 NTYTGFVYTHSLPND

-1203 LSGYDNKALKAKI
+1203 LSGYDNKDLKAKVR
-1216 HNSNSSYD
+1216 NSSTGYN
-1224 IVGDKVKKDA
+1224 IMGDKTKKDA

-1258 TNNKQSDVKIGLK
+1258 TNNDQSDVKIGLK
-1271 AGYAF
+1271 AGYSF

>member
-19 ANEGKAYEGPA
+19 AKEGKVYEGPA

-38 EHIVPLERGAY
+38 EHIVPIERGAY

-115 HELLEGKDKKLKEDG
+115 HKLLEGKDKNLKEDG

-189 FKDRDQL
+189 FMDRDQL

-203 KKNIEGQSR
+203 KKNIEGQTR
-212 EKALKYIKQKLEDR
+212 ENALKYIKQKLEDF
-226 LGTSSKYK
+226 SEYK

-285 YTPTSSSDDKKDSSG
+285 YTPTSSPDDKKDSSG
-300 RVLYTKDNNIVVEDK
+300 RVFYTKDNNIVVEDK
-315 FKYLD
+315 FKYPD

-327 KKETIKKEYE
+327 RKNKVKEEYE
-337 KDKKTMSNEE
+337 KDKKTMSDEE

-361 FEKALISFTKDL
+361 FEKALSEMNKEL
-373 KLASDEKEQVDQ
+373 EK
-385 RKNAARKSKEKIEN
+385 AFKEKKIE
-399 DKNWPK
+399 DKK
-405 DLYSFQ
+405 
-411 LKYMNEKEKEETFK
+411 KEEAEKEKNKVREDKRWPDGLYWWYLNEEKKEELIK
-425 KYPKASE
+425 KYPDAKE
-432 LLKEWFEQNKIYD
+432 LLEKYFEQDKIYK

-454 SEKISS
+454 FENINTK
-460 EIPKKHGFYDGWKP
+460 IPKKHGFYDGWNLQG
-474 KKEENKWLK
+474 EENKWLK
-483 GVVANKDL
+483 IAIANKYL
-491 TRKYLGKNVEFRGQ
+491 IRKYLGKNVEFRGQ

-522 IKEQFTGRYGTNIVL
+522 IKEQFTGRYGTNIIL

-553 AIGDSSHSSLSGRT
+553 AIGDSSKASLSGRT

-573 DPSVANEKGHLT
+573 DPSVVNEKGHLT

-594 NIVFRGLGSDITSDN
+594 NIVFRGLGSKITSDN
-609 RNDFYMELMASR
+609 RNDFYIELMTSR

-654 ISDSIAHT
+654 ISDSIAH
-662 IENKEEKEKENS
+662 IIKNKEDSKDSKNS

-683 IKALN
+683 IKELT
-688 EQENAVYQS
+688 EKENSVYGS
-697 IHRSGRLDILQP
+697 IHNSGRLDILQP

-758 SSKKD
+758 TSKKD

-805 EEVENLNSGE
+805 KEAENLNPGE

-847 NIQKLAEK
+847 NVQKLAEK
-855 YPEIETLK
+855 YPNIETLK
-863 KISSNLES
+863 NISSNLES
-871 LKETLA
+871 LKKTLV
-877 SIKGKEIDIKST
+877 SIKEIDIKST
-889 TIIQSLFSTFNSLGT
+889 TIIQYLFSTFNSLVT

-928 ETGRREYAELKNIL
+928 ETGRREYTELKNIL

-1051 SRTLRTVATESNI
+1051 SRTLRTVATESTI

-1114 KPQIGAF
+1114 KPQIGAL
-1121 NTYTGFVYTHSLQND
+1121 NTYTGFVYTHSLPND

-1203 LSGYDNKALKAKI
+1203 LSGYDNKDLKAKVR
-1216 HNSNSSYD
+1216 NSSTGYN
-1224 IVGDKVKKDA
+1224 IMGDKTKKDA

-1258 TNNKQSDVKIGLK
+1258 TNNDQSEVKIGLK
-1271 AGYAF
+1271 AGYSF

>member
-19 ANEGKAYEGPA
+19 AKEGKVYEGPA

-38 EHIVPLERGAY
+38 EHIVPIERGAY

-115 HELLEGKDKKLKEDG
+115 HKLLEGKDKNLKEDG

-189 FKDRDQL
+189 FMDRDQL

-203 KKNIEGQSR
+203 KKNIEGQTR
-212 EKALKYIKQKLEDR
+212 ENALKYIKQKLEDR
-226 LGTSSKYK
+226 LGDSSKYK

-285 YTPTSSSDDKKDSSG
+285 YTPTSSPDDKKDSSG
-300 RVLYTKDNNIVVEDK
+300 RVFYTKDNNIVVEDK
-315 FKYLD
+315 FKYPD

-327 KKETIKKEYE
+327 RKNKVKEEYE
-337 KDKKTMSNEE
+337 KDKKTMSDEE

-361 FEKALISFTKDL
+361 FEKALSEMNKEL
-373 KLASDEKEQVDQ
+373 EK
-385 RKNAARKSKEKIEN
+385 AFKEKKIE
-399 DKNWPK
+399 DKK
-405 DLYSFQ
+405 
-411 LKYMNEKEKEETFK
+411 KEEAEKEKNKVREDKRWPDGLYWWDLKEEKKEELIK
-425 KYPKASE
+425 KYPDAKE
-432 LLKEWFEQNKIYD
+432 LLEKYFEQDKIYK

-454 SEKISS
+454 FENINTK
-460 EIPKKHGFYDGWKP
+460 IPKKHGFYDGWNP
-474 KKEENKWLK
+474 QGEENKWLK
-483 GVVANKDL
+483 IAIANKYL
-491 TRKYLGKNVEFRGQ
+491 IRKYLGKNVEFRGQ

-522 IKEQFTGRYGTNIVL
+522 IKEQFTGRYGTNIIL

-553 AIGDSSHSSLSGRT
+553 AIGDSSKASLSGRT

-573 DPSVANEKGHLT
+573 DPSVVNEKGHLT

-594 NIVFRGLGSDITSDN
+594 NIVFRGLGSKITSDN
-609 RNDFYMELMASR
+609 RNDFYIELMTSR

-654 ISDSIAHT
+654 ISDSIAH
-662 IENKEEKEKENS
+662 IIKNKEDSKDSKNS

-683 IKALN
+683 IKELT
-688 EQENAVYQS
+688 EKENSVYGS
-697 IHRSGRLDILQP
+697 IHNSGRLDILQP

-758 SSKKD
+758 TSKKD

-805 EEVENLNSGE
+805 KEAENLNPGE

-847 NIQKLAEK
+847 NVQKLAEK
-855 YPEIETLK
+855 YPNIETLK
-863 KISSNLES
+863 DISSNLES
-871 LKETLA
+871 LKKTLV
-877 SIKGKEIDIKST
+877 SIKEIDIKST
-889 TIIQSLFSTFNSLGT
+889 TIIQSLFSTFNSLVT

-928 ETGRREYAELKNIL
+928 ETGRREYTELKNIL

-1051 SRTLRTVATESNI
+1051 SRTLRTVATEATI

-1114 KPQIGAF
+1114 KPQIGAL
-1121 NTYTGFVYTHSLQND
+1121 NTYTGFVYTHSLPND

-1195 AGISGIFG
+1195 AGISGVFG

-1216 HNSNSSYD
+1216 HNSNTSYN

-1258 TNNKQSDVKIGLK
+1258 TNNEQSDVKIGLK

>member
-19 ANEGKAYEGPA
+19 AKEGKVYEGPA

-115 HELLEGKDKKLKEDG
+115 DKLMTEKDKALKEDK
-130 TFEKLSYSRE
+130 TFDKLSYSRE

-212 EKALKYIKQKLEDR
+212 EKALEYIKEKLEKKLKSTD
-226 LGTSSKYK
+226 YK
-234 FEIKNGELYA
+234 LEIKNGELYA

-263 PEIRYGSTKKEYKDD
+263 PEIRYGTTKKEYKDD

-285 YTPTSSSDDKKDSSG
+285 YTPTSSPDDKEDSSG
-300 RVLYTKDNNIVVEDK
+300 RVFYTKDNNIVVEDK
-315 FKYLD
+315 FKYPD

-337 KDKKTMSNEE
+337 KDKKELSEE
-347 FKKKWVTPFEKGGE
+347 KFKEKWVKPFEKGGE
-361 FEKALISFTKDL
+361 FEKALSAMKGEL
-373 KLASDEKEQVDQ
+373 EK
-385 RKNAARKSKEKIEN
+385 ASKEKEIEDKKKEEAEKEKN
-399 DKNWPK
+399 KVKADKNWPK
-405 DLYSFQ
+405 DLYWWD
-411 LKYMNEKEKEETFK
+411 LKEEKKEELIK
-425 KYPKASE
+425 KYPDAKE
-432 LLKEWFEQNKIYD
+432 LLEKYFEQDKIYK
-445 EADKKSDEL
+445 EADKKADEL
-454 SEKISS
+454 FEDINTK
-460 EIPKKHGFYDGWKP
+460 IPKKHGFYDGWNP
-474 KKEENKWLK
+474 QGEENKWLK
-483 GVVANKDL
+483 VAIANKYL
-491 TRKYLGKNVEFRGQ
+491 IRKYLGKNVEFRGQ

-553 AIGDSSHSSLSGRT
+553 AIGDSSKASLSGRT

-573 DPSVANEKGHLT
+573 DPSVVNEKGHLT

-609 RNDFYMELMASR
+609 RNDFYMELMTSR

-758 SSKKD
+758 TSKKD

-805 EEVENLNSGE
+805 EEAENLNPGE

-847 NIQKLAEK
+847 NVQKLAGK
-855 YPEIETLK
+855 YPKIETLK
-863 KISSNLES
+863 DISSNLES

-889 TIIQSLFSTFNSLGT
+889 TTIQSLFSTFNSLLT

-928 ETGRREYAELKNIL
+928 EAGRREYTELKNIL

>member
-19 ANEGKAYEGPA
+19 AKEGKVYEGPA

-38 EHIVPLERGAY
+38 EHIVPIERGAY

-115 HELLEGKDKKLKEDG
+115 HKLLEGKDKNLKEDG

-189 FKDRDQL
+189 FMNRDQL

-203 KKNIEGQSR
+203 KKNIEGQTR
-212 EKALKYIKQKLEDR
+212 ENALKYIKQKLEAFFE
-226 LGTSSKYK
+226 YK

-285 YTPTSSSDDKKDSSG
+285 YTPTSSPDDKKDSSSG
-300 RVLYTKDNNIVVEDK
+300 RVFYTKDNNIVVEDK
-315 FKYLD
+315 FKYPD

-327 KKETIKKEYE
+327 RKNKVKEEYE
-337 KDKKTMSNEE
+337 KDKKTMSDEE

-361 FEKALISFTKDL
+361 FEKALSEMNKEL
-373 KLASDEKEQVDQ
+373 EK
-385 RKNAARKSKEKIEN
+385 AFKEKKIE
-399 DKNWPK
+399 DKK
-405 DLYSFQ
+405 
-411 LKYMNEKEKEETFK
+411 KEEAEKEKNKVREDKRWPDGLYWWDLKEEKKEEFIK
-425 KYPKASE
+425 KYPDAKE
-432 LLKEWFEQNKIYD
+432 LLEKYFEQDKIYK
-445 EADKKSDEL
+445 EADKKSGEL
-454 SEKISS
+454 FENINTK
-460 EIPKKHGFYDGWKP
+460 IPKKHGFYDGWNLQG
-474 KKEENKWLK
+474 EENKWLK
-483 GVVANKDL
+483 IAIANKYL
-491 TRKYLGKNVEFRGQ
+491 IRKYLGKNVEFRGQ

-522 IKEQFTGRYGTNIVL
+522 IKEQFTGRYGTNIIL

-553 AIGDSSHSSLSGRT
+553 AIGDSSKASLSGRT

-573 DPSVANEKGHLT
+573 DPSVVNEKGHLT

-594 NIVFRGLGSDITSDN
+594 NIVFRGLGSKITSDN
-609 RNDFYMELMASR
+609 RNDFYIELMTSR

-654 ISDSIAHT
+654 ISDSIAH
-662 IENKEEKEKENS
+662 IIKNKEDSKDSKNS

-683 IKALN
+683 IKELT
-688 EQENAVYQS
+688 EKENSVYGS
-697 IHRSGRLDILQP
+697 IHNSGRLDILQP

-758 SSKKD
+758 TSKKD

-805 EEVENLNSGE
+805 KEAENLNPGE

-847 NIQKLAEK
+847 NVQKLAEK
-855 YPEIETLK
+855 YPNIETLK
-863 KISSNLES
+863 NISSNLES
-871 LKETLA
+871 LKKTLV
-877 SIKGKEIDIKST
+877 SIKEIDIKST
-889 TIIQSLFSTFNSLGT
+889 TIIQSLFSTFNSLVT

-928 ETGRREYAELKNIL
+928 ETGRREYTELKNIL

-1051 SRTLRTVATESNI
+1051 SRTLRTVATESTI

-1114 KPQIGAF
+1114 KPQIGAL
-1121 NTYTGFVYTHSLQND
+1121 NTYTGFVYTHSLPND

-1203 LSGYDNKALKAKI
+1203 LSGYDNKDLKAKVR
-1216 HNSNSSYD
+1216 NSSTGYN
-1224 IVGDKVKKDA
+1224 IMGDKTKKDA

-1258 TNNKQSDVKIGLK
+1258 TNNDQSDVKIGLK
-1271 AGYAF
+1271 AGYSF

>member
-115 HELLEGKDKKLKEDG
+115 DKLMTEKDKALKEDK
-130 TFEKLSYSRE
+130 TFDKLSYSRE

-151 NVVKDITITGTEK
+151 NTVKDIIITGK
-164 FDEKLRETKKQ
+164 NDFDKKVKETKEQ
-175 KNDRYIIEGVYKRP
+175 KNEKYLIEGVYKRP

-196 GISVDDY
+196 GISLDDY

-212 EKALKYIKQKLEDR
+212 EKALEYIKEKLENR
-226 LGTSSKYK
+226 LGDSYKYK

-320 NVVEFDS
+320 NVVEFES
-327 KKETIKKEYE
+327 RKKEIKEQYE
-337 KDKKTMSNEE
+337 KDKKELTPEKFNE
-347 FKKKWVTPFEKGGE
+347 KWVKPFEKGGE
-361 FEKALISFTKDL
+361 FEKALSAMKGEL
-373 KLASDEKEQVDQ
+373 EK
-385 RKNAARKSKEKIEN
+385 ASKEKEIE
-399 DKNWPK
+399 DKK
-405 DLYSFQ
+405 
-411 LKYMNEKEKEETFK
+411 KEEAEKEKNKVREDKRWPDGLYWWDLKEERKEELIK
-425 KYPKASE
+425 KYPDAKE
-432 LLKEWFEQNKIYD
+432 LLEKYFEQDKIYK

-460 EIPKKHGFYDGWKP
+460 EIPKKHGFYDGWNP
-474 KKEENKWLK
+474 QGEENKWLK
-483 GVVANKDL
+483 VAIANKYL
-491 TRKYLGKNVEFRGQ
+491 IRKYLGKNVEFRGQ

-553 AIGDSSHSSLSGRT
+553 AIGDSSKASLSGRT

-573 DPSVANEKGHLT
+573 DPSVVNEKGHLT

-609 RNDFYMELMASR
+609 RNDFYMELMTSR

-805 EEVENLNSGE
+805 EEAENLNPGE

-847 NIQKLAEK
+847 NVQKLAEK
-855 YPEIETLK
+855 YPKIETLK
-863 KISSNLES
+863 DISSNLES
-871 LKETLA
+871 LKKTLV
-877 SIKGKEIDIKST
+877 SIKEIDIKST
-889 TIIQSLFSTFNSLGT
+889 TTIQSLFSTFNSLLT

-928 ETGRREYAELKNIL
+928 EAGRREYAELKNIL

>member
-19 ANEGKAYEGPA
+19 AKEGKVYEGPA

-38 EHIVPLERGAY
+38 EHIVPIERGAY

-115 HELLEGKDKKLKEDG
+115 HKLLEGKDKNLKEDG

-189 FKDRDQL
+189 FMDRDQL

-203 KKNIEGQSR
+203 KKNIEGQTR
-212 EKALKYIKQKLEDR
+212 ENALKYIKQKLEDFFE
-226 LGTSSKYK
+226 YK

-285 YTPTSSSDDKKDSSG
+285 YTPTSSPDDKKDSSG
-300 RVLYTKDNNIVVEDK
+300 RVFYTKDNNIVVEDK
-315 FKYLD
+315 FKYPD

-327 KKETIKKEYE
+327 RKNKVKEEYE
-337 KDKKTMSNEE
+337 KDKKTMSDEE

-361 FEKALISFTKDL
+361 FEKALSEMNKEL
-373 KLASDEKEQVDQ
+373 EK
-385 RKNAARKSKEKIEN
+385 AFKEKKIE
-399 DKNWPK
+399 DKK
-405 DLYSFQ
+405 
-411 LKYMNEKEKEETFK
+411 KEEAEKEKNKVREDKRWPDGLYWWYLKEEKKEELIK
-425 KYPKASE
+425 KYPDAKE
-432 LLKEWFEQNKIYD
+432 LLEKYFEQDKIYK

-454 SEKISS
+454 FENINTK
-460 EIPKKHGFYDGWKP
+460 IPKKHGFYDGWNLQG
-474 KKEENKWLK
+474 EENKWLK
-483 GVVANKDL
+483 IAIANKYL
-491 TRKYLGKNVEFRGQ
+491 IRKYLGKNVEFRGQ

-522 IKEQFTGRYGTNIVL
+522 IKEQFTGRYGTNIIL

-553 AIGDSSHSSLSGRT
+553 AIGDSSKASLSGRT

-573 DPSVANEKGHLT
+573 DPSVVNEKGHLT

-594 NIVFRGLGSDITSDN
+594 NIVFRGLGSKITSDN
-609 RNDFYMELMASR
+609 RNDFYIELMTSR

-654 ISDSIAHT
+654 ISDSIAH
-662 IENKEEKEKENS
+662 IIKNKEDSKDSKNS

-683 IKALN
+683 IKELT
-688 EQENAVYQS
+688 EKENSVYGS
-697 IHRSGRLDILQP
+697 IHNSGRLDILQP

-758 SSKKD
+758 TSKKD

-805 EEVENLNSGE
+805 KEAENLNPGE

-847 NIQKLAEK
+847 NVQKLAEK
-855 YPEIETLK
+855 YPNIETLK
-863 KISSNLES
+863 NISSNLES
-871 LKETLA
+871 LKKTLV
-877 SIKGKEIDIKST
+877 SIKEIDIKST
-889 TIIQSLFSTFNSLGT
+889 TIIQSLFSTFNSLVT

-928 ETGRREYAELKNIL
+928 ETGRREYTELKNIL

-1051 SRTLRTVATESNI
+1051 SRTLRTVATESTI

-1114 KPQIGAF
+1114 KPQIGAL
-1121 NTYTGFVYTHSLQND
+1121 NTYTGFVYTHSLPND

-1203 LSGYDNKALKAKI
+1203 LSGYDNKDLKAKVR
-1216 HNSNSSYD
+1216 NSSTGYN
-1224 IVGDKVKKDA
+1224 IMGDKTKKDA

-1258 TNNKQSDVKIGLK
+1258 TNNDQSDVKIGLK
-1271 AGYAF
+1271 AGYSF

>member
-19 ANEGKAYEGPA
+19 AKEGKVYEGPA

-38 EHIVPLERGAY
+38 EHIVPIERGAY

-115 HELLEGKDKKLKEDG
+115 HKLLEGKDKNLKEDG

-189 FKDRDQL
+189 FMDRDQL

-203 KKNIEGQSR
+203 KKNIEGQTR
-212 EKALKYIKQKLEDR
+212 ENALKYIKQKLEDF
-226 LGTSSKYK
+226 SKYK
-234 FEIKNGELYA
+234 FEIKNGELYT

-285 YTPTSSSDDKKDSSG
+285 YTPTSSPDDKKDSSG
-300 RVLYTKDNNIVVEDK
+300 RVFYTKDNNIVVEDK
-315 FKYLD
+315 FKYPD

-327 KKETIKKEYE
+327 RKNKVKEEYE
-337 KDKKTMSNEE
+337 KDKKTMSDEE

-361 FEKALISFTKDL
+361 FEKALSEMNKELEKAFKEKKIEDKKKEEAEKEKNKVREDKRWPDGLYWWDL
-373 KLASDEKEQVDQ
+373 KEDEKE
-385 RKNAARKSKEKIEN
+385 ELI
-399 DKNWPK
+399 
-405 DLYSFQ
+405 
-411 LKYMNEKEKEETFK
+411 K
-425 KYPKASE
+425 KYPDAKE
-432 LLKEWFEQNKIYD
+432 LLEKYFEQDKIYK

-454 SEKISS
+454 FENINTK
-460 EIPKKHGFYDGWKP
+460 IPKKHGFYDGWNLQG
-474 KKEENKWLK
+474 EENKWLK
-483 GVVANKDL
+483 IAIANKYL
-491 TRKYLGKNVEFRGQ
+491 IRKYLGKNVEFRGQ

-522 IKEQFTGRYGTNIVL
+522 IKEQFTGRYGTNIIL

-553 AIGDSSHSSLSGRT
+553 AIGDSSKASLSGRT

-573 DPSVANEKGHLT
+573 DPSVVNEKGHLT

-594 NIVFRGLGSDITSDN
+594 NIVFRGLGSKITSDN
-609 RNDFYMELMASR
+609 RNDFYIELMTSR

-654 ISDSIAHT
+654 ISDSIAH
-662 IENKEEKEKENS
+662 IIKNKEDSKDSKNS

-683 IKALN
+683 IKELT
-688 EQENAVYQS
+688 EKENSVYGS
-697 IHRSGRLDILQP
+697 IHNSGRLDILQP

-758 SSKKD
+758 TSKKD

-805 EEVENLNSGE
+805 KEAENLNPGE

-847 NIQKLAEK
+847 NVQKLAEK
-855 YPEIETLK
+855 YPNIETLK
-863 KISSNLES
+863 NISSNLES
-871 LKETLA
+871 LKKTLV
-877 SIKGKEIDIKST
+877 SIKEIDIKST
-889 TIIQSLFSTFNSLGT
+889 TIIQSLFSTFNSLVT

-928 ETGRREYAELKNIL
+928 ETGRREYTELKNIL

-1051 SRTLRTVATESNI
+1051 SRTLRTVATESTI

-1114 KPQIGAF
+1114 KPQIGAL
-1121 NTYTGFVYTHSLQND
+1121 NTYTGFVYTHSLPND

-1203 LSGYDNKALKAKI
+1203 LSGYDNKDLKAKVR
-1216 HNSNSSYD
+1216 NSSTGYN
-1224 IVGDKVKKDA
+1224 IMGDKTKKDA

-1258 TNNKQSDVKIGLK
+1258 TNNDQSDVKIGLK
-1271 AGYAF
+1271 AGYSF

>member
-19 ANEGKAYEGPA
+19 AKEGKVYEGPA

-38 EHIVPLERGAY
+38 EHIVPIERGAY

-115 HELLEGKDKKLKEDG
+115 HKLLEGKDKNLKEDG

-189 FKDRDQL
+189 FMDRDQL

-203 KKNIEGQSR
+203 KKNIEGQTR
-212 EKALKYIKQKLEDR
+212 ENALKYIKQKLEDF
-226 LGTSSKYK
+226 SKYK

-285 YTPTSSSDDKKDSSG
+285 YTPTSSPDDKEDSSG
-300 RVLYTKDNNIVVEDK
+300 RVFYTKDNNIVVEDK
-315 FKYLD
+315 FKYPD

-327 KKETIKKEYE
+327 RKNKVKEEYE
-337 KDKKTMSNEE
+337 KDKKTMSDEE

-361 FEKALISFTKDL
+361 FEKALSEMNKEL
-373 KLASDEKEQVDQ
+373 EK
-385 RKNAARKSKEKIEN
+385 AFKEKKIE
-399 DKNWPK
+399 DKK
-405 DLYSFQ
+405 
-411 LKYMNEKEKEETFK
+411 KEEAEKEKNKVREDKRWPDGLYWWYLKEEKKEELIK
-425 KYPKASE
+425 KYPDAKE
-432 LLKEWFEQNKIYD
+432 LLEKYFEQDKIYK

-454 SEKISS
+454 FENINTK
-460 EIPKKHGFYDGWKP
+460 IPKKHGFYDGWNLQG
-474 KKEENKWLK
+474 EENKWLK
-483 GVVANKDL
+483 IAIANKYL
-491 TRKYLGKNVEFRGQ
+491 IRKYLGKNVEFRGQ

-522 IKEQFTGRYGTNIVL
+522 IKEQFTGRYGTNIIL

-553 AIGDSSHSSLSGRT
+553 AIGDSSKASLSGRT

-573 DPSVANEKGHLT
+573 DPSVVNEKGHLT

-594 NIVFRGLGSDITSDN
+594 NIVFRGLGSKITSDN
-609 RNDFYMELMASR
+609 RNDFYIELMTSR

-654 ISDSIAHT
+654 ISDSIAH
-662 IENKEEKEKENS
+662 IIKNKEDSKDSKNS

-683 IKALN
+683 IKELT
-688 EQENAVYQS
+688 EKENSVYGS
-697 IHRSGRLDILQP
+697 IHNSGRLDILQP

-758 SSKKD
+758 TSKKD

-805 EEVENLNSGE
+805 KEAENLNPGE

-847 NIQKLAEK
+847 NVQKLAEK
-855 YPEIETLK
+855 YPNIETLK
-863 KISSNLES
+863 NISSNLES
-871 LKETLA
+871 LKKTLV
-877 SIKGKEIDIKST
+877 SIKEIDIKST
-889 TIIQSLFSTFNSLGT
+889 TIIQSLFSTFNSLVT

-928 ETGRREYAELKNIL
+928 ETGRREYTELKNIL

-1051 SRTLRTVATESNI
+1051 SRTLRTVATESTI

-1114 KPQIGAF
+1114 KPQIGAL
-1121 NTYTGFVYTHSLQND
+1121 NTYTGFVYTHSLPND

-1203 LSGYDNKALKAKI
+1203 LSGYDNKDLKAKVR
-1216 HNSNSSYD
+1216 NSSTGYN
-1224 IVGDKVKKDA
+1224 IMGDKTKKDA

-1258 TNNKQSDVKIGLK
+1258 TNNDQSDVKIGLK
-1271 AGYAF
+1271 AGYSF

>member
-19 ANEGKAYEGPA
+19 AKEGKVYEGPA

-38 EHIVPLERGAY
+38 EHIVPIERGAY

-115 HELLEGKDKKLKEDG
+115 HKLLEGKDKNLKEDG

-189 FKDRDQL
+189 FMDRNQL
-196 GISVDDY
+196 RISVDDY
-203 KKNIEGQSR
+203 KKNIEGQTR
-212 EKALKYIKQKLEDR
+212 ENALKYIKQKLEDF
-226 LGTSSKYK
+226 SEYK

-285 YTPTSSSDDKKDSSG
+285 YTPTSSPDDKKDSSG
-300 RVLYTKDNNIVVEDK
+300 RVFYTKDNNIVVEDK
-315 FKYLD
+315 FKYPD

-327 KKETIKKEYE
+327 RKNKVKEEYE
-337 KDKKTMSNEE
+337 KDKKTMSDEE

-361 FEKALISFTKDL
+361 FEKALSEMNKEL
-373 KLASDEKEQVDQ
+373 EK
-385 RKNAARKSKEKIEN
+385 AFKEKKIE
-399 DKNWPK
+399 DKK
-405 DLYSFQ
+405 
-411 LKYMNEKEKEETFK
+411 KEEAEKEKNKVREDKRWPDGLYWWYLNEEKKEELIK
-425 KYPKASE
+425 KYPDAKE
-432 LLKEWFEQNKIYD
+432 LLEKYFEQDKIYK

-454 SEKISS
+454 FENINTK
-460 EIPKKHGFYDGWKP
+460 IPKKHGFYDGWNLQG
-474 KKEENKWLK
+474 EENKWLK
-483 GVVANKDL
+483 IAIANKYL
-491 TRKYLGKNVEFRGQ
+491 IRKYLGKNVEFRGQ

-522 IKEQFTGRYGTNIVL
+522 IKEQFTGRYGTNIIL

-553 AIGDSSHSSLSGRT
+553 AIGDSSKASLSGRT

-573 DPSVANEKGHLT
+573 DPSVVNEKGHLT

-594 NIVFRGLGSDITSDN
+594 NIVFRGLGSKITSDN
-609 RNDFYMELMASR
+609 RNDFYIELMTSR

-654 ISDSIAHT
+654 ISDSIAH
-662 IENKEEKEKENS
+662 IIKNKEDSKDSKNS

-683 IKALN
+683 IKELT
-688 EQENAVYQS
+688 EKENSVYGS
-697 IHRSGRLDILQP
+697 IHNSGRLDILQP

-758 SSKKD
+758 TSKKD

-805 EEVENLNSGE
+805 KEAENLNPGE

-847 NIQKLAEK
+847 NVQKLAEK
-855 YPEIETLK
+855 YPNIETLK
-863 KISSNLES
+863 NISSNLES
-871 LKETLA
+871 LKKTLV
-877 SIKGKEIDIKST
+877 SIKEIDIKST
-889 TIIQSLFSTFNSLGT
+889 TIIQSLFSTFNSLVT

-928 ETGRREYAELKNIL
+928 ETGRREYTELKNIL

-1051 SRTLRTVATESNI
+1051 SRTLRTVATESTI

-1114 KPQIGAF
+1114 KPQIGAL
-1121 NTYTGFVYTHSLQND
+1121 NTYTGFVYTHSLPND

-1203 LSGYDNKALKAKI
+1203 LSGYDNKDLKAKVR
-1216 HNSNSSYD
+1216 NSSTGYN
-1224 IVGDKVKKDA
+1224 IMGDKTKKDA

-1258 TNNKQSDVKIGLK
+1258 TNNDQSDVKIGLK
-1271 AGYAF
+1271 AGYSF

>member
-19 ANEGKAYEGPA
+19 AKEGKVYEGPA

-38 EHIVPLERGAY
+38 EHIVPIERGAY

-115 HELLEGKDKKLKEDG
+115 HKLLEGKDKNLKEDG

-189 FKDRDQL
+189 FMDRDQL

-203 KKNIEGQSR
+203 KKNIEGQTR
-212 EKALKYIKQKLEDR
+212 ENALKYIKQKLEDF
-226 LGTSSKYK
+226 SKYK

-285 YTPTSSSDDKKDSSG
+285 YTPTSSPDDKKDSSG
-300 RVLYTKDNNIVVEDK
+300 RVFYTKDNNIVVEDK
-315 FKYLD
+315 FKYPD

-327 KKETIKKEYE
+327 RKNKVKEEYE
-337 KDKKTMSNEE
+337 KDKKTMSDEE

-361 FEKALISFTKDL
+361 FEKALSEMNKEL
-373 KLASDEKEQVDQ
+373 EK
-385 RKNAARKSKEKIEN
+385 AFKEKKIE
-399 DKNWPK
+399 DKK
-405 DLYSFQ
+405 
-411 LKYMNEKEKEETFK
+411 KEEAEKEKNKVREDKRWPDGLYWWDLKEEKKEELIK
-425 KYPKASE
+425 KYPDAKE
-432 LLKEWFEQNKIYD
+432 LLEKYFEQDKIYK

-454 SEKISS
+454 FENINTK
-460 EIPKKHGFYDGWKP
+460 IPKKHGFYDGWNLQG
-474 KKEENKWLK
+474 EENKWLK
-483 GVVANKDL
+483 IAIANKYL
-491 TRKYLGKNVEFRGQ
+491 IRKYLGKNVEFRGQ

-522 IKEQFTGRYGTNIVL
+522 IKEQFTGRYGTNIIL

-553 AIGDSSHSSLSGRT
+553 AIGDSSKASLSGRT

-573 DPSVANEKGHLT
+573 DPSVVNEKGHLT

-594 NIVFRGLGSDITSDN
+594 NIVFRGLGSKITSDN
-609 RNDFYMELMASR
+609 RNDFYIELMTSR

-654 ISDSIAHT
+654 ISDSIAH
-662 IENKEEKEKENS
+662 IIKNKEDSKDSKNS

-683 IKALN
+683 IKELT
-688 EQENAVYQS
+688 EKENSVYGS
-697 IHRSGRLDILQP
+697 IHNSGRLDILQP

-758 SSKKD
+758 TSKKD

-805 EEVENLNSGE
+805 KEAENLNPGE

-847 NIQKLAEK
+847 NVQKLAEK
-855 YPEIETLK
+855 YPNIETLK
-863 KISSNLES
+863 NISSNLES
-871 LKETLA
+871 LKKTLV
-877 SIKGKEIDIKST
+877 SIKEIDIKST
-889 TIIQSLFSTFNSLGT
+889 TIIQSLFSTFNSLVT

-928 ETGRREYAELKNIL
+928 ETGRREYTELKNIL

-1051 SRTLRTVATESNI
+1051 SRTLRTVATESTI

-1114 KPQIGAF
+1114 KPQIGAL
-1121 NTYTGFVYTHSLQND
+1121 NTYTGFVYTHSLPND

-1203 LSGYDNKALKAKI
+1203 LSGYDNKDLKAKVR
-1216 HNSNSSYD
+1216 NSSTGYN
-1224 IVGDKVKKDA
+1224 IMGDKTKKDA

-1258 TNNKQSDVKIGLK
+1258 TNNDQSDVKIGLK
-1271 AGYAF
+1271 AGYSF

>member
-151 NVVKDITITGTEK
+151 NTVKDIIITGK
-164 FDEKLRETKKQ
+164 NDFDKKVKETKEQ
-175 KNDRYIIEGVYKRP
+175 KNEKYLIEGVYKRP
-189 FKDRDQL
+189 FNNLRDQL
-196 GISVDDY
+196 NISMEDY
-203 KKNIEGQSR
+203 KKNIEGQDR
-212 EKALKYIKQKLEDR
+212 ENALKYIKQKLEER
-226 LGTSSKYK
+226 LGDSSKYK

-263 PEIRYGSTKKEYKDD
+263 PEIRYGGGKQQYKDD
-278 IFTNIYL
+278 IYTNIYL
-285 YTPTSSSDDKKDSSG
+285 YDPSTKVNDTENSSG
-300 RVLYTKDNNIVVEDK
+300 RVLYTKDNNIIVEDK
-315 FKYLD
+315 FKYPD

-327 KKETIKKEYE
+327 RKNKVKEEYE
-337 KDKKTMSNEE
+337 KDKKTMSDAD

-361 FEKALISFTKDL
+361 FEKALSAMKGEL
-373 KLASDEKEQVDQ
+373 EK
-385 RKNAARKSKEKIEN
+385 ASKEKEIEDKKKEEAEKEKN
-399 DKNWPK
+399 KVKADKNWPK
-405 DLYSFQ
+405 DLYWWD
-411 LKYMNEKEKEETFK
+411 LNEKKKEELIK
-425 KYPKASE
+425 KYPAAKE
-432 LLKEWFEQNKIYD
+432 LLEKYFEQDKIYK
-445 EADKKSDEL
+445 EADKKADEL
-454 SEKISS
+454 FEDINTK
-460 EIPKKHGFYDGWKP
+460 IPKKHGFYDGWGAKD
-474 KKEENKWLK
+474 EDMKWLK
-483 GVVANKDL
+483 IAIANKYL
-491 TRKYLGKNVEFRGQ
+491 IRKYLGKNVEFRGQ

-522 IKEQFTGRYGTNIVL
+522 IKEQFTGRYGTNIIL

-553 AIGDSSHSSLSGRT
+553 AIGDSSKASLSGRT

-573 DPSVANEKGHLT
+573 DPSVVNEKGHLT

-758 SSKKD
+758 TSKKD

-805 EEVENLNSGE
+805 EEGENLNSGE

-847 NIQKLAEK
+847 NVQKLAEK
-855 YPEIETLK
+855 YPKIETLE

-871 LKETLA
+871 LKKTLA
-877 SIKGKEIDIKST
+877 SIKEIDIKST
-889 TIIQSLFSTFNSLGT
+889 TIIQSLFSTFNSLVT

-923 TFESY
+923 TFERY
-928 ETGRREYAELKNIL
+928 ETGRREYTELKNIL

-1258 TNNKQSDVKIGLK
+1258 TNNEQSDVKIGLK

>member
-19 ANEGKAYEGPA
+19 AKEGKVYEGPA

-38 EHIVPLERGAY
+38 EHIVPIERGAY

-115 HELLEGKDKKLKEDG
+115 HKLLEGKDKNLKEDG

-189 FKDRDQL
+189 FMDRDQL

-203 KKNIEGQSR
+203 KKNIEGQTR
-212 EKALKYIKQKLEDR
+212 ENALKYIKQKLEDF
-226 LGTSSKYK
+226 SEYK
-234 FEIKNGELYA
+234 FEIKNGEFYA

-285 YTPTSSSDDKKDSSG
+285 YTPTSSPDDKKDSSG
-300 RVLYTKDNNIVVEDK
+300 RVFYTKDNNIVVEDK
-315 FKYLD
+315 FKYPD

-327 KKETIKKEYE
+327 RKNKVKEEYE
-337 KDKKTMSNEE
+337 KDKKTMSDEE

-361 FEKALISFTKDL
+361 FEKALSEMNKEL
-373 KLASDEKEQVDQ
+373 EK
-385 RKNAARKSKEKIEN
+385 AFKEKKIE
-399 DKNWPK
+399 DKK
-405 DLYSFQ
+405 
-411 LKYMNEKEKEETFK
+411 KEEAEKEKNKVREDKRWPDGLYWWDLKEEKKEELIK
-425 KYPKASE
+425 KYPDAKE
-432 LLKEWFEQNKIYD
+432 LLEKYFEQDKIYK

-454 SEKISS
+454 FENINTK
-460 EIPKKHGFYDGWKP
+460 IPKKHGFYDGWNLQG
-474 KKEENKWLK
+474 EENKWLK
-483 GVVANKDL
+483 IAIANKYL
-491 TRKYLGKNVEFRGQ
+491 IRKYLGKNVEFRGQ

-522 IKEQFTGRYGTNIVL
+522 IKEQFTGRYGTNIIL

-553 AIGDSSHSSLSGRT
+553 AIGDSSKASLSGRT

-573 DPSVANEKGHLT
+573 DPSVVNEKGHLT

-594 NIVFRGLGSDITSDN
+594 NIVFRGLGSKITSDN
-609 RNDFYMELMASR
+609 RNDFYIELMTSR

-654 ISDSIAHT
+654 ISDSIAH
-662 IENKEEKEKENS
+662 IIKNKEDSKDSKNS

-683 IKALN
+683 IKELT
-688 EQENAVYQS
+688 EKENSVYGS
-697 IHRSGRLDILQP
+697 IHNSGRLDILQP

-758 SSKKD
+758 TSKKD

-805 EEVENLNSGE
+805 KEAENLNPGE

-847 NIQKLAEK
+847 NVQKLAEK
-855 YPEIETLK
+855 YPNIETLK
-863 KISSNLES
+863 NISSNLES
-871 LKETLA
+871 LKKTLV
-877 SIKGKEIDIKST
+877 SIKEIDIKST
-889 TIIQSLFSTFNSLGT
+889 TIIQSLFSTFNSLVT

-928 ETGRREYAELKNIL
+928 ETGRREYTELKNIL

-1051 SRTLRTVATESNI
+1051 SRTLRTVATESTI

-1114 KPQIGAF
+1114 KPQIGAL
-1121 NTYTGFVYTHSLQND
+1121 NTYTGFVYTHSLPND

-1203 LSGYDNKALKAKI
+1203 LSGYDNKDLKAKVR
-1216 HNSNSSYD
+1216 NSSTGYN
-1224 IVGDKVKKDA
+1224 IMGDKTKKDA

-1258 TNNKQSDVKIGLK
+1258 TNNDQSDVKIGLK
-1271 AGYAF
+1271 AGYSF

>member
-19 ANEGKAYEGPA
+19 ANEGKVYEGPA

-82 DLVPVAQFAGDSSDY
+82 DLVPVAQFAGDSRDY

-226 LGTSSKYK
+226 LKASSKYK
-234 FEIKNGELYA
+234 FEIKNGELYD

-263 PEIRYGSTKKEYKDD
+263 PEIRYGTTKKEYKDD

-285 YTPTSSSDDKKDSSG
+285 YTPTSSPDDKKDSSG
-300 RVLYTKDNNIVVEDK
+300 RVFYTKDNNIVVEDK
-315 FKYLD
+315 FKYPD

-337 KDKKTMSNEE
+337 KDKKELSEE
-347 FKKKWVTPFEKGGE
+347 KFKEKWVKPFEKGGE
-361 FEKALISFTKDL
+361 FEKALSAMKGEL
-373 KLASDEKEQVDQ
+373 EK
-385 RKNAARKSKEKIEN
+385 ASKEKEIEDKKKEEAEKEKN
-399 DKNWPK
+399 KVKADKNWPK
-405 DLYSFQ
+405 DLYWWD
-411 LKYMNEKEKEETFK
+411 LKEEKKEELIK
-425 KYPKASE
+425 KYPDAKE
-432 LLKEWFEQNKIYD
+432 LLEKYFEQDKIYK
-445 EADKKSDEL
+445 EADKKADEL
-454 SEKISS
+454 FEDINTK
-460 EIPKKHGFYDGWKP
+460 IPKKHGFYDGWNPQGK
-474 KKEENKWLK
+474 ENKWLK
-483 GVVANKDL
+483 IAIANKYL
-491 TRKYLGKNVEFRGQ
+491 IRKYLGKNVEFRGQ

-573 DPSVANEKGHLT
+573 DPSVTNKEGHLV

-654 ISDSIAHT
+654 ISDSIAHV
-662 IENKEEKEKENS
+662 IENKEDSKDSKNS

-683 IKALN
+683 IKELT
-688 EQENAVYQS
+688 EKENSVYGS
-697 IHRSGRLDILQP
+697 IHNSGRLDILQP

-758 SSKKD
+758 TSKKD

-783 TEQFKELASSTE
+783 TEQFKKLASSTE

-805 EEVENLNSGE
+805 EEAENLNPGE

-847 NIQKLAEK
+847 NVQKLAEK
-855 YPEIETLK
+855 YPKIETLK
-863 KISSNLES
+863 DISSNLES
-871 LKETLA
+871 LKKTLV
-877 SIKGKEIDIKST
+877 SIKEIDIKST
-889 TIIQSLFSTFNSLGT
+889 TIIQSLFSTFNSLVT

-928 ETGRREYAELKNIL
+928 EAGRREYTELKNIL

-1203 LSGYDNKALKAKI
+1203 LSGYDNKDLKAKVR
-1216 HNSNSSYD
+1216 NSSTGYN
-1224 IVGDKVKKDA
+1224 IMGDKTKKDA

-1258 TNNKQSDVKIGLK
+1258 TNNDQSDVKIGLK
-1271 AGYAF
+1271 AGYSF

>member
-19 ANEGKAYEGPA
+19 AKEGKVYEGPA

-38 EHIVPLERGAY
+38 EHIVPIERGAY

-115 HELLEGKDKKLKEDG
+115 HKLLEGKDKNLKEDG

-189 FKDRDQL
+189 FMDRDQL

-203 KKNIEGQSR
+203 KKNIEGQTR
-212 EKALKYIKQKLEDR
+212 ENALKYIKQKLEDF
-226 LGTSSKYK
+226 SEYK

-285 YTPTSSSDDKKDSSG
+285 YTPTSSPDDKKDSSG
-300 RVLYTKDNNIVVEDK
+300 RVFYTKDNNIVVEDK
-315 FKYLD
+315 FKYPD

-327 KKETIKKEYE
+327 RKNKVKEEYE
-337 KDKKTMSNEE
+337 KDKKTMSDEE

-361 FEKALISFTKDL
+361 FEKALSEMNKEL
-373 KLASDEKEQVDQ
+373 EK
-385 RKNAARKSKEKIEN
+385 AFKEKKIE
-399 DKNWPK
+399 DKK
-405 DLYSFQ
+405 
-411 LKYMNEKEKEETFK
+411 KEEAEKEKNKVREDKRWPDGLYWWYLNEEKKEELIK
-425 KYPKASE
+425 KYPDAKE
-432 LLKEWFEQNKIYD
+432 LLEKYFEQDKIYK

-454 SEKISS
+454 FENINTK
-460 EIPKKHGFYDGWKP
+460 IPKKHGFYDGWNLQG
-474 KKEENKWLK
+474 EENKWLK
-483 GVVANKDL
+483 IAIANKYL
-491 TRKYLGKNVEFRGQ
+491 IRKYLGKNVEFRGQ

-522 IKEQFTGRYGTNIVL
+522 IKEQFTGRYGTNIIL

-553 AIGDSSHSSLSGRT
+553 AIGDSSKASLSGRT

-573 DPSVANEKGHLT
+573 DPSVVNEKGHLT

-594 NIVFRGLGSDITSDN
+594 NIVFRGLGSKITSDN
-609 RNDFYMELMASR
+609 RNDFYIELMTSR

-654 ISDSIAHT
+654 ISDSIAH
-662 IENKEEKEKENS
+662 IIKNKEDSKDSKNS

-683 IKALN
+683 IKELT
-688 EQENAVYQS
+688 EKENSVYGS
-697 IHRSGRLDILQP
+697 IHNSGRLDILQP

-758 SSKKD
+758 TSKKD

-805 EEVENLNSGE
+805 KEAENLNPGE

-847 NIQKLAEK
+847 NVQKLAEK
-855 YPEIETLK
+855 YPNIETLK
-863 KISSNLES
+863 NISSNLES
-871 LKETLA
+871 LKKTLV
-877 SIKGKEIDIKST
+877 SIKEIDIKST
-889 TIIQSLFSTFNSLGT
+889 TIIQSLFSTFNSLVT

-928 ETGRREYAELKNIL
+928 ETGRREYTELKNIL

-1051 SRTLRTVATESNI
+1051 SRTLRTVATESTI

-1114 KPQIGAF
+1114 KPQIGAL
-1121 NTYTGFVYTHSLQND
+1121 NTYTGFVYTHSLPND

-1203 LSGYDNKALKAKI
+1203 LSGYDNKDLKAKVR
-1216 HNSNSSYD
+1216 NSSTGYN
-1224 IVGDKVKKDA
+1224 IMGDKTKKDA

-1258 TNNKQSDVKIGLK
+1258 TNNDQSDVKIGLK
-1271 AGYAF
+1271 AGYSF

>member
-19 ANEGKAYEGPA
+19 AKEGKVYEGPA

-38 EHIVPLERGAY
+38 EHIVPIERGAY

-115 HELLEGKDKKLKEDG
+115 HKLLEGKDKNLKEDG

-189 FKDRDQL
+189 LMDRDQL

-203 KKNIEGQSR
+203 KKNIEGQTR
-212 EKALKYIKQKLEDR
+212 ENALKYIKQKLEDF
-226 LGTSSKYK
+226 SEYK

-300 RVLYTKDNNIVVEDK
+300 RVFYTKDNNIVVEDK
-315 FKYLD
+315 FKYPD

-327 KKETIKKEYE
+327 RKNKVKEEYE
-337 KDKKTMSNEE
+337 KDKKTMSDEE

-361 FEKALISFTKDL
+361 FEKALSEMNKEL
-373 KLASDEKEQVDQ
+373 EK
-385 RKNAARKSKEKIEN
+385 AFKEKKIE
-399 DKNWPK
+399 DKK
-405 DLYSFQ
+405 
-411 LKYMNEKEKEETFK
+411 KEEAEKEKNKVREDKRWPDGLYWWYLKEEKKEELIK
-425 KYPKASE
+425 KYPDAKE
-432 LLKEWFEQNKIYD
+432 LLEKYFEQDKIYK

-454 SEKISS
+454 FENINTK
-460 EIPKKHGFYDGWKP
+460 IPKKHGFYDGWNLQG
-474 KKEENKWLK
+474 EENKWLK
-483 GVVANKDL
+483 IAIANKYL
-491 TRKYLGKNVEFRGQ
+491 IRKYLGKNVEFRGQ

-522 IKEQFTGRYGTNIVL
+522 IKEQFTGRYGTNIIL

-553 AIGDSSHSSLSGRT
+553 AIGDSSKASLSGRT

-573 DPSVANEKGHLT
+573 DPSVVNEKGHLT

-594 NIVFRGLGSDITSDN
+594 NIVFRGLGSKITSDN
-609 RNDFYMELMASR
+609 RNDFYIELMTSR

-654 ISDSIAHT
+654 ISDSIAH
-662 IENKEEKEKENS
+662 IIKNKEDSKDSKNS

-683 IKALN
+683 IKELT
-688 EQENAVYQS
+688 EKENSVYGS
-697 IHRSGRLDILQP
+697 IHNSGRLDILQP

-758 SSKKD
+758 TSKKD

-805 EEVENLNSGE
+805 KEAENLNPGE

-847 NIQKLAEK
+847 NVQKLAEK
-855 YPEIETLK
+855 YPNIETLK
-863 KISSNLES
+863 NISSNLES
-871 LKETLA
+871 LKKTLVF
-877 SIKGKEIDIKST
+877 IKEIDIKST
-889 TIIQSLFSTFNSLGT
+889 TIIQSLFSTFNSLVT

-928 ETGRREYAELKNIL
+928 ETGRREYTELKNIL

-1051 SRTLRTVATESNI
+1051 SRTLRTVATESTI

-1114 KPQIGAF
+1114 KPQIGAL
-1121 NTYTGFVYTHSLQND
+1121 NTYTGFVYTHSLPND

-1203 LSGYDNKALKAKI
+1203 LSGYDNKDLKAKVR
-1216 HNSNSSYD
+1216 NSSTGYN
-1224 IVGDKVKKDA
+1224 IMGDKTKKDA

-1258 TNNKQSDVKIGLK
+1258 TNNDQSDVKIGLK
-1271 AGYAF
+1271 AGYSF

>member
-19 ANEGKAYEGPA
+19 AKEGKVYEGPA

-38 EHIVPLERGAY
+38 EHIVPIERGAY

-115 HELLEGKDKKLKEDG
+115 HKLLEGKDKNLKEDG

-189 FKDRDQL
+189 FMDRDQL

-203 KKNIEGQSR
+203 KKNIEGQTR
-212 EKALKYIKQKLEDR
+212 ENALKYIKQKLEDF
-226 LGTSSKYK
+226 SEYK

-285 YTPTSSSDDKKDSSG
+285 YTPTSSPDDKEDSSG
-300 RVLYTKDNNIVVEDK
+300 RVFYTKDNNIVVEDK
-315 FKYLD
+315 FKYPD

-327 KKETIKKEYE
+327 RKNKVKEEYE
-337 KDKKTMSNEE
+337 KDKKTMSDEE

-361 FEKALISFTKDL
+361 FEKALSEMNKEL
-373 KLASDEKEQVDQ
+373 EK
-385 RKNAARKSKEKIEN
+385 AFKEKKIE
-399 DKNWPK
+399 DKK
-405 DLYSFQ
+405 
-411 LKYMNEKEKEETFK
+411 KEEAEKEKNKVREDKRWPDGLYWWYLEEKKKEELIK
-425 KYPKASE
+425 KYPDAKE
-432 LLKEWFEQNKIYD
+432 LLEKYFEQDKIYK

-454 SEKISS
+454 FENINTK
-460 EIPKKHGFYDGWKP
+460 IPKKHGFYDGWNLQG
-474 KKEENKWLK
+474 EENKWLK
-483 GVVANKDL
+483 IAIANKYL
-491 TRKYLGKNVEFRGQ
+491 IRKYLGKNVEFRGQ

-522 IKEQFTGRYGTNIVL
+522 IKEQFTGRYGTNIIL

-553 AIGDSSHSSLSGRT
+553 AIGDSSKASLSGRT

-573 DPSVANEKGHLT
+573 DPSVVNEKGHLT

-594 NIVFRGLGSDITSDN
+594 NIVFRGLGSKITSDN
-609 RNDFYMELMASR
+609 RNDFYIELMTSR

-654 ISDSIAHT
+654 ISDSIAH
-662 IENKEEKEKENS
+662 IIKNKEDSKDSKNS

-683 IKALN
+683 IKELT
-688 EQENAVYQS
+688 EKENSVYGS
-697 IHRSGRLDILQP
+697 IHNSGRLDILQP

-758 SSKKD
+758 TSKKD

-805 EEVENLNSGE
+805 KEAENLNPGE

-847 NIQKLAEK
+847 NVQKLAEK
-855 YPEIETLK
+855 YPNIETLK
-863 KISSNLES
+863 NISSNLES
-871 LKETLA
+871 LKKTLV
-877 SIKGKEIDIKST
+877 SIKEIDIKST
-889 TIIQSLFSTFNSLGT
+889 TIIQSLFSTFNSLVT

-928 ETGRREYAELKNIL
+928 ETGRREYTELKNIL

-1051 SRTLRTVATESNI
+1051 SRTLRTVATESTI

-1114 KPQIGAF
+1114 KPQIGAL
-1121 NTYTGFVYTHSLQND
+1121 NTYTGFVYTHSLPND

-1203 LSGYDNKALKAKI
+1203 LSGYDNKDLKAKVR
-1216 HNSNSSYD
+1216 NSSTGYN
-1224 IVGDKVKKDA
+1224 IMGDKTKKDA

-1258 TNNKQSDVKIGLK
+1258 TNNDQSDVKIGLK
-1271 AGYAF
+1271 AGYSF

>member
-19 ANEGKAYEGPA
+19 AKEGKVYEGPA

-38 EHIVPLERGAY
+38 EHIVPIERGAY

-115 HELLEGKDKKLKEDG
+115 HKLLEGKDKNLKEDG

-189 FKDRDQL
+189 SMDRDQL

-203 KKNIEGQSR
+203 KKNIEGQTR
-212 EKALKYIKQKLEDR
+212 ENALKYIKQKLEDF
-226 LGTSSKYK
+226 SEYK

-285 YTPTSSSDDKKDSSG
+285 YTPTSSPDDKKDSSG
-300 RVLYTKDNNIVVEDK
+300 RVFYTKDNNIVVEDK
-315 FKYLD
+315 FKYPD

-327 KKETIKKEYE
+327 RKNKVKEEYE
-337 KDKKTMSNEE
+337 KDKKTMSDEE

-361 FEKALISFTKDL
+361 FEKALSEMNKEL
-373 KLASDEKEQVDQ
+373 EK
-385 RKNAARKSKEKIEN
+385 AFKEKKIE
-399 DKNWPK
+399 DKK
-405 DLYSFQ
+405 
-411 LKYMNEKEKEETFK
+411 KEEAEKEKNKVREDKRWPDGLYWWYLEEEKKEELIK
-425 KYPKASE
+425 KYPDAKE
-432 LLKEWFEQNKIYD
+432 LLEKYFEQDKIYK

-454 SEKISS
+454 FENINTK
-460 EIPKKHGFYDGWKP
+460 IPKKHGFYDGWNLQG
-474 KKEENKWLK
+474 EENKWLK
-483 GVVANKDL
+483 IAIANKYL
-491 TRKYLGKNVEFRGQ
+491 IRKYLGKNVEFRGQ

-522 IKEQFTGRYGTNIVL
+522 IKEQFTGRYGTNIIL

-553 AIGDSSHSSLSGRT
+553 AIGDSSKASLSGRT

-573 DPSVANEKGHLT
+573 DPSVVNEKGHLT

-594 NIVFRGLGSDITSDN
+594 NIVFRGLGSKITSDN
-609 RNDFYMELMASR
+609 RNDFYIELMTSR

-654 ISDSIAHT
+654 ISDSIAH
-662 IENKEEKEKENS
+662 IIKNKEDSKDSKNS

-683 IKALN
+683 IKELT
-688 EQENAVYQS
+688 EKENSVYGS
-697 IHRSGRLDILQP
+697 IHNSGRLDILQP

-758 SSKKD
+758 TSKKD

-805 EEVENLNSGE
+805 KEAENLNPGE

-847 NIQKLAEK
+847 NVQKLAEK
-855 YPEIETLK
+855 YPNIETLK
-863 KISSNLES
+863 NISSNLES
-871 LKETLA
+871 LKKTLV
-877 SIKGKEIDIKST
+877 SIKEIDIKST
-889 TIIQSLFSTFNSLGT
+889 TIIQSLFSTFNSLVT

-928 ETGRREYAELKNIL
+928 ETGRREYTELKNIL

-1051 SRTLRTVATESNI
+1051 SRTLRTVATESTI

-1114 KPQIGAF
+1114 KPQIGAL
-1121 NTYTGFVYTHSLQND
+1121 NTYTGFVYTHSLPND

-1203 LSGYDNKALKAKI
+1203 LSGYDNKDLKAKVR
-1216 HNSNSSYD
+1216 NSSTGYN
-1224 IVGDKVKKDA
+1224 IMGDKTKKDA

-1258 TNNKQSDVKIGLK
+1258 TNNDQSDVKIGLK
-1271 AGYAF
+1271 AGYSF

>member
-19 ANEGKAYEGPA
+19 AKEGKVYEGPA

-38 EHIVPLERGAY
+38 EHIVPIERGAY

-115 HELLEGKDKKLKEDG
+115 HKLLEGKDKNLKEDG

-189 FKDRDQL
+189 FMDRDQL

-203 KKNIEGQSR
+203 KKNIEGQTR
-212 EKALKYIKQKLEDR
+212 ENALKYIKQKLEKQKLEDF
-226 LGTSSKYK
+226 SKYK

-263 PEIRYGSTKKEYKDD
+263 PEIQYGSTKKEYKDD

-285 YTPTSSSDDKKDSSG
+285 YTPTSSPDNKKDSSG
-300 RVLYTKDNNIVVEDK
+300 RVFYTKDNNIVVEDK
-315 FKYLD
+315 FKYPD

-327 KKETIKKEYE
+327 RKNKVKEEYE
-337 KDKKTMSNEE
+337 KDKKTMSDEE

-361 FEKALISFTKDL
+361 FEKALSEMNKEL
-373 KLASDEKEQVDQ
+373 EK
-385 RKNAARKSKEKIEN
+385 AFKEKKIE
-399 DKNWPK
+399 DKK
-405 DLYSFQ
+405 
-411 LKYMNEKEKEETFK
+411 KEEAEKEKNKVREDKRWPDGLYWWYLEEAKKEELIK
-425 KYPKASE
+425 KYPDAKE
-432 LLKEWFEQNKIYD
+432 LLEKYFEQDKIYK

-454 SEKISS
+454 FENINTK
-460 EIPKKHGFYDGWKP
+460 IPKKHGFYDGWNLQG
-474 KKEENKWLK
+474 EENKWLK
-483 GVVANKDL
+483 IAIANKYL
-491 TRKYLGKNVEFRGQ
+491 IRKYLGKNVEFRGQ

-522 IKEQFTGRYGTNIVL
+522 IKEQFTGRYGTNIIL

-553 AIGDSSHSSLSGRT
+553 AIGDSSKASLSGRT

-573 DPSVANEKGHLT
+573 DPSVVNEKGHLT

-594 NIVFRGLGSDITSDN
+594 NIVFRGLGSKITSDN
-609 RNDFYMELMASR
+609 RNDFYIELMTSR

-654 ISDSIAHT
+654 ISDSIAH
-662 IENKEEKEKENS
+662 IIKNKEDSKDSKNS

-683 IKALN
+683 IKELT
-688 EQENAVYQS
+688 EKENSVYGS
-697 IHRSGRLDILQP
+697 IHNSGRLDILQP

-758 SSKKD
+758 TSKKD

-805 EEVENLNSGE
+805 KEAENLNPGE

-847 NIQKLAEK
+847 NVQKLAEK
-855 YPEIETLK
+855 YPNIETLK
-863 KISSNLES
+863 NISSNLES
-871 LKETLA
+871 LKKTLV
-877 SIKGKEIDIKST
+877 SIKEIDIKST
-889 TIIQSLFSTFNSLGT
+889 TIIQSLFSTFNSLVT

-928 ETGRREYAELKNIL
+928 ETGRREYTELKNIL

-1051 SRTLRTVATESNI
+1051 SRTLRTVATESTI

-1114 KPQIGAF
+1114 KPQIGAL
-1121 NTYTGFVYTHSLQND
+1121 NTYTGFVYTHSLPND

-1203 LSGYDNKALKAKI
+1203 LSGYDNKDLKAKVR
-1216 HNSNSSYD
+1216 NSSTGYN
-1224 IVGDKVKKDA
+1224 IMGDKTKKDA

-1258 TNNKQSDVKIGLK
+1258 TNNDQSDVKIGLK
-1271 AGYAF
+1271 AGYSF

>member
-19 ANEGKAYEGPA
+19 AKEGKVYEGPA

-38 EHIVPLERGAY
+38 EHIVPIERGAY

-115 HELLEGKDKKLKEDG
+115 HKLLEGKDKNLKEDG

-189 FKDRDQL
+189 SMDRDQL

-203 KKNIEGQSR
+203 KKNIEGQTR
-212 EKALKYIKQKLEDR
+212 ENALKYIKQKLEDF
-226 LGTSSKYK
+226 SEYK

-285 YTPTSSSDDKKDSSG
+285 YTPTSSPDDKKDSSG
-300 RVLYTKDNNIVVEDK
+300 RVFYTKDNNIVVEDK
-315 FKYLD
+315 FKYPD

-327 KKETIKKEYE
+327 RKNKVKEEYE
-337 KDKKTMSNEE
+337 KDKKTMSDEE

-361 FEKALISFTKDL
+361 FEKALSEMNKEL
-373 KLASDEKEQVDQ
+373 EK
-385 RKNAARKSKEKIEN
+385 AFKEKKIE
-399 DKNWPK
+399 DKK
-405 DLYSFQ
+405 
-411 LKYMNEKEKEETFK
+411 KEEAEKEKNKVREDKRWPDGLYWWDLKEEKKEELIK
-425 KYPKASE
+425 KYPDAKE
-432 LLKEWFEQNKIYD
+432 LLEKYFEQDKIYK

-454 SEKISS
+454 FENINTK
-460 EIPKKHGFYDGWKP
+460 IPKKHGFYDGWNLQG
-474 KKEENKWLK
+474 EENKWLK
-483 GVVANKDL
+483 IAIANKYL
-491 TRKYLGKNVEFRGQ
+491 IRKYLGKNVEFRGQ

-522 IKEQFTGRYGTNIVL
+522 IKEQFTGRYGTNIIL

-553 AIGDSSHSSLSGRT
+553 AIGDSSKASLSGRT

-573 DPSVANEKGHLT
+573 DPSVVNEKGHLT

-594 NIVFRGLGSDITSDN
+594 NIVFRGLGSKITSDN
-609 RNDFYMELMASR
+609 RNDFYIELMTSR

-654 ISDSIAHT
+654 ISDSIAH
-662 IENKEEKEKENS
+662 IIKNKEDSKDSKNS

-683 IKALN
+683 IKELT
-688 EQENAVYQS
+688 EKENSVYGS
-697 IHRSGRLDILQP
+697 IHNSGRLDILQP

-758 SSKKD
+758 TSKKD

-805 EEVENLNSGE
+805 KEAENLNPGE

-847 NIQKLAEK
+847 NVQKLAEK
-855 YPEIETLK
+855 YPNIETLK
-863 KISSNLES
+863 NISSNLES
-871 LKETLA
+871 LKKTLV
-877 SIKGKEIDIKST
+877 SIKEIDIKST
-889 TIIQSLFSTFNSLGT
+889 TIIQSLFSTFNSLVT

-928 ETGRREYAELKNIL
+928 ETGRREYTELKNIL

-1051 SRTLRTVATESNI
+1051 SRTLRTVATESTI

-1114 KPQIGAF
+1114 KPQIGAL
-1121 NTYTGFVYTHSLQND
+1121 NTYTGFVYTHSLPND

-1203 LSGYDNKALKAKI
+1203 LSGYDNKDLKAKVR
-1216 HNSNSSYD
+1216 NSSTGYN
-1224 IVGDKVKKDA
+1224 IMGDKTKKDA

-1258 TNNKQSDVKIGLK
+1258 TNNDQSDVKIGLK
-1271 AGYAF
+1271 AGYSF

>member
-19 ANEGKAYEGPA
+19 AKEGKVYEGPA

-38 EHIVPLERGAY
+38 EHIVPIERGAY

-103 RRESKISGYHSV
+103 GRESKISGYHSV
-115 HELLEGKDKKLKEDG
+115 HKLLEGKDKNLKEDG

-189 FKDRDQL
+189 FMDRDQL

-203 KKNIEGQSR
+203 KKNIEGQTR
-212 EKALKYIKQKLEDR
+212 ENALKYIKQKLEDF
-226 LGTSSKYK
+226 SKYK

-285 YTPTSSSDDKKDSSG
+285 YTPTSSPDDKEDSSG
-300 RVLYTKDNNIVVEDK
+300 RVFYTKDNNIVVEDK
-315 FKYLD
+315 FKYPD

-327 KKETIKKEYE
+327 RKNKVKEEYE
-337 KDKKTMSNEE
+337 KDKKTMSDEE

-361 FEKALISFTKDL
+361 FEKALSEMNKEL
-373 KLASDEKEQVDQ
+373 EK
-385 RKNAARKSKEKIEN
+385 AFKEKKIE
-399 DKNWPK
+399 DKK
-405 DLYSFQ
+405 
-411 LKYMNEKEKEETFK
+411 KEEAEKEKNKVREDKRWPDGLYWWYLKEEKKEELIK
-425 KYPKASE
+425 KYPDAKE
-432 LLKEWFEQNKIYD
+432 LLEKYFEQDKIYK

-454 SEKISS
+454 FENINTK
-460 EIPKKHGFYDGWKP
+460 IPKKHGFYDGWNLQG
-474 KKEENKWLK
+474 EENKWLK
-483 GVVANKDL
+483 IAIANKYL
-491 TRKYLGKNVEFRGQ
+491 IRKYLGKNVEFRGQ

-522 IKEQFTGRYGTNIVL
+522 IKEQFTGRYGTNIIL

-553 AIGDSSHSSLSGRT
+553 AIGDSSKASLSGRT

-573 DPSVANEKGHLT
+573 DPSVVNEKGHLT

-594 NIVFRGLGSDITSDN
+594 NIVFRGLGSKITSDN
-609 RNDFYMELMASR
+609 RNDFYIELMTSR

-654 ISDSIAHT
+654 ISDSIAH
-662 IENKEEKEKENS
+662 IIKNKEDSKDSKNS

-683 IKALN
+683 IKELT
-688 EQENAVYQS
+688 EKENSVYGS
-697 IHRSGRLDILQP
+697 IHNSGRLDILQP

-758 SSKKD
+758 TSKKD

-805 EEVENLNSGE
+805 KEAENLNPGE

-847 NIQKLAEK
+847 NVQKLAEK
-855 YPEIETLK
+855 YPNIETLK
-863 KISSNLES
+863 NISSNLES
-871 LKETLA
+871 LKKTLV
-877 SIKGKEIDIKST
+877 SIKEIDIKST
-889 TIIQSLFSTFNSLGT
+889 TIIQSLFSTFNSLVT

-928 ETGRREYAELKNIL
+928 ETGRREYTELKNIL

-1051 SRTLRTVATESNI
+1051 SRTLRTVATESTI

-1114 KPQIGAF
+1114 KPQIGAL
-1121 NTYTGFVYTHSLQND
+1121 NTYTGFVYTHSLPND

-1203 LSGYDNKALKAKI
+1203 LSGYDNKDLKAKVR
-1216 HNSNSSYD
+1216 NSSTGYN
-1224 IVGDKVKKDA
+1224 IMGDKTKKDA

-1258 TNNKQSDVKIGLK
+1258 TNNDQSDVKIGLK
-1271 AGYAF
+1271 AGYSF

>member
-19 ANEGKAYEGPA
+19 AKEGKVYEGPA

-38 EHIVPLERGAY
+38 EHIVPIERGAY

-115 HELLEGKDKKLKEDG
+115 HKLLEGKDKNLKEDG

-189 FKDRDQL
+189 FMDRDQL

-203 KKNIEGQSR
+203 KKNIEGQTR
-212 EKALKYIKQKLEDR
+212 ENALKYIKQKLED
-226 LGTSSKYK
+226 SSEYK

-285 YTPTSSSDDKKDSSG
+285 YTPTSSPDDKKDSSG
-300 RVLYTKDNNIVVEDK
+300 RVFYTKDNNIVVEDK
-315 FKYLD
+315 FKYPD

-327 KKETIKKEYE
+327 RKNKVKEEYE
-337 KDKKTMSNEE
+337 KDKKTMSDEE

-361 FEKALISFTKDL
+361 FEKALSEMNKEL
-373 KLASDEKEQVDQ
+373 EK
-385 RKNAARKSKEKIEN
+385 AFKEKKIE
-399 DKNWPK
+399 DKK
-405 DLYSFQ
+405 
-411 LKYMNEKEKEETFK
+411 KEEAEKEKNKVREDKRWPDGLYWWDLEKEKKEELIK
-425 KYPKASE
+425 KYPDAKE
-432 LLKEWFEQNKIYD
+432 LLEKYFEQDKIYK

-454 SEKISS
+454 FENINTK
-460 EIPKKHGFYDGWKP
+460 IPKKHGFYDGWNP
-474 KKEENKWLK
+474 QGEENKWLK
-483 GVVANKDL
+483 IAIANKYL
-491 TRKYLGKNVEFRGQ
+491 IRKYLGKNVEFRGQ

-522 IKEQFTGRYGTNIVL
+522 IKEQFTGRYGTNIIL

-553 AIGDSSHSSLSGRT
+553 AIGDSSKASLSGRT

-573 DPSVANEKGHLT
+573 DPSVVNEKGHLT

-594 NIVFRGLGSDITSDN
+594 NIVFRGLGSKITSDN
-609 RNDFYMELMASR
+609 RNDFYIELMTSR

-654 ISDSIAHT
+654 ISDSIAH
-662 IENKEEKEKENS
+662 IIKNKEDSKDSKNS

-683 IKALN
+683 IKELT
-688 EQENAVYQS
+688 EKENSVYGS
-697 IHRSGRLDILQP
+697 IHNSGRLDILQP

-758 SSKKD
+758 TSKKD

-805 EEVENLNSGE
+805 KEAENLNPGE

-847 NIQKLAEK
+847 NVQKLAEK
-855 YPEIETLK
+855 YPNIETLK
-863 KISSNLES
+863 NISSNLES
-871 LKETLA
+871 LKKTLV
-877 SIKGKEIDIKST
+877 SIKEIDIKST
-889 TIIQSLFSTFNSLGT
+889 TIIQSLFSTFNSLVT

-928 ETGRREYAELKNIL
+928 ETGRREYTELKNIL

-1051 SRTLRTVATESNI
+1051 SRTLRTVATESTI

-1114 KPQIGAF
+1114 KPQIGAL
-1121 NTYTGFVYTHSLQND
+1121 NTYTGFVYTHSLPND

-1203 LSGYDNKALKAKI
+1203 LSGYDNKDLKAKVR
-1216 HNSNSSYD
+1216 NSSTGYN
-1224 IVGDKVKKDA
+1224 IMGDKTKKDA

-1258 TNNKQSDVKIGLK
+1258 TNNDQSDVKIGLK
-1271 AGYAF
+1271 AGYSF

>member
-19 ANEGKAYEGPA
+19 AKEGKVYEGPA

-38 EHIVPLERGAY
+38 EHIVPIERGAY

-115 HELLEGKDKKLKEDG
+115 HKLLEGKDKNLKEDG

-189 FKDRDQL
+189 FMDRDQL
-196 GISVDDY
+196 KISVDDY
-203 KKNIEGQSR
+203 KKNIEGQTR
-212 EKALKYIKQKLEDR
+212 ENALKYIKQKLEDF
-226 LGTSSKYK
+226 SEYK

-285 YTPTSSSDDKKDSSG
+285 YTPTSSPDDKKDSSG
-300 RVLYTKDNNIVVEDK
+300 RVFYTKDNNIVVEDK
-315 FKYLD
+315 FKYPD

-327 KKETIKKEYE
+327 RKNKVKEEYE
-337 KDKKTMSNEE
+337 KDKKTMSDEE

-361 FEKALISFTKDL
+361 FEKALSEMNKEL
-373 KLASDEKEQVDQ
+373 EK
-385 RKNAARKSKEKIEN
+385 AFKEKKIE
-399 DKNWPK
+399 DKK
-405 DLYSFQ
+405 
-411 LKYMNEKEKEETFK
+411 KEEAEKEKNKVREDKRWPDGLYWWYLKEEKKEELIK
-425 KYPKASE
+425 KYPDAKE
-432 LLKEWFEQNKIYD
+432 LLEKYFEQDKIYE

-454 SEKISS
+454 FENINTK
-460 EIPKKHGFYDGWKP
+460 IPKKHGFYDGWNLQG
-474 KKEENKWLK
+474 EENKWLK
-483 GVVANKDL
+483 IAIANKYL
-491 TRKYLGKNVEFRGQ
+491 IRKYLGKNVEFRGQ

-522 IKEQFTGRYGTNIVL
+522 IKEQFTGRYGTNIIL

-553 AIGDSSHSSLSGRT
+553 AIGDSSKASLSGRT

-573 DPSVANEKGHLT
+573 DPSVVNEKGHLT

-594 NIVFRGLGSDITSDN
+594 NIVFRGLGSKITSDN
-609 RNDFYMELMASR
+609 RNDFYIELMTSR

-654 ISDSIAHT
+654 ISDSIAH
-662 IENKEEKEKENS
+662 IIKNKEDSKDSKNS

-683 IKALN
+683 IKELT
-688 EQENAVYQS
+688 EKENSVYGS
-697 IHRSGRLDILQP
+697 IHNSGRLDILQP

-758 SSKKD
+758 TSKKD

-805 EEVENLNSGE
+805 KEAENLNPGE

-847 NIQKLAEK
+847 NVQKLAEK
-855 YPEIETLK
+855 YPNIETLK
-863 KISSNLES
+863 NISSNLES
-871 LKETLA
+871 LKKTLV
-877 SIKGKEIDIKST
+877 SIKEIDIKST
-889 TIIQSLFSTFNSLGT
+889 TIIQSLFSTFNSLVT

-928 ETGRREYAELKNIL
+928 ETGRREYTELKNIL

-1051 SRTLRTVATESNI
+1051 SRTLRTVATESTI

-1114 KPQIGAF
+1114 KPQIGAL
-1121 NTYTGFVYTHSLQND
+1121 NTYTGFVYTHSLPND

-1203 LSGYDNKALKAKI
+1203 LSGYDNKDLKAKVR
-1216 HNSNSSYD
+1216 NSSTGYN
-1224 IVGDKVKKDA
+1224 IMGDKTKKDA

-1258 TNNKQSDVKIGLK
+1258 TNNDQSDVKIGLK
-1271 AGYAF
+1271 AGYSF